1 MYARIALGNV
11 RRSIKDFGIY
21 FLTLVL
27 GVAVYYAFNS
37 VTQQSAVLSLSTDM
51 RTLVRELG
59 MVIGGVSVFVAVLLA
74 FLVLFGNRFLIRR
87 RKREFAIYLTLGMD
101 RRHVAGIVAMES
113 LVVGAGALV
122 VGLAVGV
129 LLSQALLYA
138 TAHLFNTHVRGFGL
152 MFSSHACVYTVM
164 SFAII
169 FIVVG
174 ALNVLEVSRFKLIDL
189 MNADRKGEK
198 SLVRNLPLSVALF
211 VVSLVLIGVA
221 YHVLRVN
228 GMYAVDWR
236 FNLATALVSVGTFL
250 LFFSVSGFLLRLGQ
264 SARGFYLRGLNMF
277 TLRQLS
283 SRVNSAWVSISIVC
297 AALFLAITSTCGGF
311 AIVSSINQSVSA
323 ITHYDVSVAM
333 YSTAAKDDSSSSAV
347 AQGTPGAVG
356 TESGSRKEELLKASI
371 PDWDS
376 LVASSARIDVYQD
389 PSMRLNLKALR
400 GDTGVELPDSFEKY
414 TNGLDQV
421 PIYVVTLSQYNA
433 TLALR
438 GEKPVALKAGDALVI
453 TDMSNMAGFWQR
465 VALKRGS
472 FDFLGTTMRLRA
484 RRTTME
490 LHDSVNTSMGTI
502 VVPDDVFESKRTE
515 LEPLTSYLN
524 VKARDSRA
532 EARLYKE
539 VVKAHQPGLLY
550 AAESKSSAKEEVV
563 GLTAVIGYLAL
574 YIGFVLFVSCAAI
587 LAIQQLSDVAESAPR
602 YRVLFDL
609 GAERSM
615 VNHAILMQIAIYFL
629 FPLVVALAH
638 SYVVLGVLGNV
649 IKSLGVF
656 DFLRPLGVT
665 MAIVLVLYGGY
676 FLLTYG
682 MARGVIGEKV
692 RRRE

>member
-37 VTQQSAVLSLSTDM
+37 VTQQSAVLRLSTDM

-101 RRHVAGIVAMES
+101 RRHVSGIVAMES
-113 LVVGAGALV
+113 LAVGAGALV

-138 TAHLFNTHVRGFGL
+138 TARLFNTHVTGFGL
-152 MFSSHACVYTVM
+152 MFSGQACVYTVM

-169 FIVVG
+169 FLVVG
-174 ALNVLEVSRFKLIDL
+174 ALNVLEVSRFRLIDL

-211 VVSLVLIGVA
+211 VVSLALIGVA
-221 YHVLRVN
+221 YHELRVN
-228 GMYAVDWR
+228 GMYAIDWR

-277 TLRQLS
+277 ALRQLS

-323 ITHYDVSVAM
+323 ITHYDVSIAM
-333 YSTAAKDDSSSSAV
+333 YSTAQTSHASNAGDV
-347 AQGTPGAVG
+347 
-356 TESGSRKEELLKASI
+356 SGSGKEALLKASV

-376 LVASSARIDVYQD
+376 LVADSARIDLYQD
-389 PSMRLNLKALR
+389 PSMRLNLKMLR
-400 GDTGVELPDSFEKY
+400 GDTGVELPDSFAKY
-414 TNGLDQV
+414 TNGLDKV
-421 PIYVVTLSQYNA
+421 PIYVVSLSQYNA

-438 GEKPVALKAGDALVI
+438 GDKPATLKANEALVT
-453 TDMSNMAGFWQR
+453 TDMNNMVSFWQR
-465 VALKRGS
+465 VALKREG
-472 FDFLGTTMRLRA
+472 FDFLGTAMRLRA
-484 RRTTME
+484 RSTTME
-490 LHDSVNTSMGTI
+490 YQNSVNTSVGTI
-502 VVPDDVFESKRTE
+502 VVPDAALESKRAQ
-515 LEPLTSYLN
+515 LEPLSSLLN
-524 VKARDSRA
+524 VKAADSRA

-539 VVKAHQPGLLY
+539 VVKAHQPGLLF
-550 AAESKSSAKEEVV
+550 AAGSKSTAKEEVV
-563 GLTAVIGYLAL
+563 GLTAIVGYLAL

-615 VNHAILMQIAIYFL
+615 VNHAILAQIATYFL

-638 SYVVLGVLGNV
+638 SYVALGVLGGV
-649 IKSLGVF
+649 IKSLGVL

-682 MARGVIGEKV
+682 MARGVIGEKA

>member
-11 RRSIKDFGIY
+11 RRSIRDFGIY

-37 VTQQSAVLSLSTDM
+37 VTQQSAVLRLSTDM

-101 RRHVAGIVAMES
+101 RRHVSGIVAMES
-113 LVVGAGALV
+113 LAVGAGALV

-138 TAHLFNTHVRGFGL
+138 TARLFNTHVTGFGL
-152 MFSSHACVYTVM
+152 MFSGQACVYTVM

-169 FIVVG
+169 FLVVG
-174 ALNVLEVSRFKLIDL
+174 ALNVLEVSRFRLIDL

-211 VVSLVLIGVA
+211 VVSLALIGVA
-221 YHVLRVN
+221 YHELRVN
-228 GMYAVDWR
+228 GMYAIDWR

-264 SARGFYLRGLNMF
+264 SVRGFYLRGLNMF
-277 TLRQLS
+277 ALRQLS

-333 YSTAAKDDSSSSAV
+333 YSTAQTSHASNAGDV
-347 AQGTPGAVG
+347 
-356 TESGSRKEELLKASI
+356 SGSGKEALLKASV

-376 LVASSARIDVYQD
+376 LVADSARIDLYQD
-389 PSMRLNLKALR
+389 PSMRLNLKMLR
-400 GDTGVELPDSFEKY
+400 GDTGVELPDSFAKY
-414 TNGLDQV
+414 TNGLDKV
-421 PIYVVTLSQYNA
+421 PIYVVSLSQYNA

-438 GEKPVALKAGDALVI
+438 GDKPATLKANEALVT
-453 TDMSNMAGFWQR
+453 TDMNNMVSFWQR
-465 VALKRGS
+465 VALKRES
-472 FDFLGTTMRLRA
+472 FDFLGTAMRLRA
-484 RRTTME
+484 RSTTME
-490 LHDSVNTSMGTI
+490 YQNSVNTSVGTI
-502 VVPDDVFESKRTE
+502 VVPDTALESKRAQ
-515 LEPLTSYLN
+515 LEPLSSLLN
-524 VKARDSRA
+524 VKTADSRA

-539 VVKAHQPGLLY
+539 VVKAHQPGLLF
-550 AAESKSSAKEEVV
+550 AAGSKSTAKEEVV
-563 GLTAVIGYLAL
+563 GLTAIVGYLAL

-615 VNHAILMQIAIYFL
+615 VNHAILAQIATYFL

-638 SYVVLGVLGNV
+638 SYAALGVLGGV
-649 IKSLGVF
+649 IKSLGVL

-682 MARGVIGEKV
+682 MARGVIGEKA

>member
-11 RRSIKDFGIY
+11 RRSIRDFGIY

-37 VTQQSAVLSLSTDM
+37 VTQQSAVLRLSTDM

-101 RRHVAGIVAMES
+101 RRHVSGIVAMES
-113 LVVGAGALV
+113 LAVGAGALV

-138 TAHLFNTHVRGFGL
+138 TARLFNTHVTGFGL
-152 MFSSHACVYTVM
+152 MFSGQACVYTVM

-169 FIVVG
+169 FLVVG
-174 ALNVLEVSRFKLIDL
+174 ALNVLEVSRFRLIDL

-211 VVSLVLIGVA
+211 VVSLALIGVA
-221 YHVLRVN
+221 YHELRVN
-228 GMYAVDWR
+228 GMYAIDWR

-277 TLRQLS
+277 ALRQLS

-323 ITHYDVSVAM
+323 ITHYDVSIAM
-333 YSTAAKDDSSSSAV
+333 YSTAQTSHASDADDV
-347 AQGTPGAVG
+347 
-356 TESGSRKEELLKASI
+356 SGSGKEALLKASI

-376 LVASSARIDVYQD
+376 LVADSARIDLYQD

-400 GDTGVELPDSFEKY
+400 GDTGVALPDSFAKY
-414 TNGLDQV
+414 TNGLDKV
-421 PIYVVTLSQYNA
+421 PIYVVSLSQYNA
-433 TLALR
+433 ILALR
-438 GEKPVALKAGDALVI
+438 GDKPATLKANEALVT
-453 TDMSNMAGFWQR
+453 TDMNNMVSFWQR
-465 VALKRGS
+465 VALKREG
-472 FDFLGTTMRLRA
+472 FDFLGTAMRLRA
-484 RRTTME
+484 RSTTME
-490 LHDSVNTSMGTI
+490 YQNSVNTSVGTI
-502 VVPDDVFESKRTE
+502 VVPDAALESKRAQ
-515 LEPLTSYLN
+515 LEPLSSLLN
-524 VKARDSRA
+524 VKAADSRA

-539 VVKAHQPGLLY
+539 VVKAHQPGLLF
-550 AAESKSSAKEEVV
+550 AAGSKSTAKEEVV
-563 GLTAVIGYLAL
+563 GLTAIVGYLAL

-615 VNHAILMQIAIYFL
+615 VNHAILAQIATYFL

-638 SYVVLGVLGNV
+638 SYVALGVLGGV
-649 IKSLGVF
+649 IKSLGVL

-682 MARGVIGEKV
+682 MARGVIGEKA

>member
-11 RRSIKDFGIY
+11 RRSIRDFGIY

-37 VTQQSAVLSLSTDM
+37 VTQQSAVLRLSGNM
-51 RTLVRELG
+51 RTLVQELG
-59 MVIGGVSVFVAVLLA
+59 TIIRGVSIFVAVLLA

-101 RRHVAGIVAMES
+101 RRHVSGIVAMES
-113 LVVGAGALV
+113 LAVGAGALV

-138 TAHLFNTHVRGFGL
+138 TARLFNTHVTGFGL
-152 MFSSHACVYTVM
+152 MFSGQACAYTVM

-169 FIVVG
+169 FLVVG
-174 ALNVLEVSRFKLIDL
+174 ALNVLEVSRFRLIDL

-211 VVSLVLIGVA
+211 VVSLALIGVA
-221 YHVLRVN
+221 YHELRVN
-228 GMYAVDWR
+228 GMYAIDWR

-277 TLRQLS
+277 ALRQLS

-333 YSTAAKDDSSSSAV
+333 YSTAQTSHASNADDV
-347 AQGTPGAVG
+347 
-356 TESGSRKEELLKASI
+356 SGSGKEALLKASV

-376 LVASSARIDVYQD
+376 LVADSARIDLYQD
-389 PSMRLNLKALR
+389 PSMRLNLKTLR
-400 GDTGVELPDSFEKY
+400 GDTGVELPDSFAKY
-414 TNGLDQV
+414 TNGLDKV
-421 PIYVVTLSQYNA
+421 PIYVVSLSQYNA

-438 GEKPVALKAGDALVI
+438 GDKPATLKANEALVT
-453 TDMSNMAGFWQR
+453 TDMNNMVSFWQR
-465 VALKRGS
+465 VALKREG
-472 FDFLGTTMRLRA
+472 FDFLGTAMRLRA
-484 RRTTME
+484 RSTTME
-490 LHDSVNTSMGTI
+490 YQNSVNTSVGTI
-502 VVPDDVFESKRTE
+502 VVPDAALESKCAQ
-515 LEPLTSYLN
+515 LEPLSSLLN
-524 VKARDSRA
+524 VKAKDSRA

-539 VVKAHQPGLLY
+539 VVKAHQPGLLF
-550 AAESKSSAKEEVV
+550 AAESKSTAKEEVV
-563 GLTAVIGYLAL
+563 GLTAIVGYLAL

-615 VNHAILMQIAIYFL
+615 VNHAILAQIATYFL

-638 SYVVLGVLGNV
+638 SYVALGVLGGV
-649 IKSLGVF
+649 IKSLGVL

-682 MARGVIGEKV
+682 MARGVLGEKA

>member
-11 RRSIKDFGIY
+11 RRSIRDFGIY

-37 VTQQSAVLSLSTDM
+37 VTQQSAVLRLSGNM
-51 RTLVRELG
+51 RTLVQELG
-59 MVIGGVSVFVAVLLA
+59 TIIRGVSIFVAVLLA

-101 RRHVAGIVAMES
+101 RRHVSGIVAMES
-113 LVVGAGALV
+113 LAVGAGALV

-138 TAHLFNTHVRGFGL
+138 TARLFNTHVTGFGL
-152 MFSSHACVYTVM
+152 MFSGQACAYTVM

-169 FIVVG
+169 FLVVG
-174 ALNVLEVSRFKLIDL
+174 ALNVLEVSRFRLIDL

-198 SLVRNLPLSVALF
+198 SFVRNLPLSVALF
-211 VVSLVLIGVA
+211 VVSLALIGVA
-221 YHVLRVN
+221 YHELRVN
-228 GMYAVDWR
+228 GMYAIDWR

-277 TLRQLS
+277 ALRQLS

-333 YSTAAKDDSSSSAV
+333 YSTAQTSHASDADDV
-347 AQGTPGAVG
+347 
-356 TESGSRKEELLKASI
+356 SGSGKEALLKASV

-376 LVASSARIDVYQD
+376 LVADSARIDLYQD
-389 PSMRLNLKALR
+389 PSMRLNLKTLR
-400 GDTGVELPDSFEKY
+400 GDTGVELPDSFAKY
-414 TNGLDQV
+414 TNGLDKV
-421 PIYVVTLSQYNA
+421 PIYVVSLSQYNA

-438 GEKPVALKAGDALVI
+438 GDKPATLKANEALVT
-453 TDMSNMAGFWQR
+453 TDMNNMVSFWQR

-472 FDFLGTTMRLRA
+472 FDFLGTAMRLRA
-484 RRTTME
+484 RSTTME
-490 LHDSVNTSMGTI
+490 YQNSVNTSVGTI
-502 VVPDDVFESKRTE
+502 VVPDAALESKRAQ
-515 LEPLTSYLN
+515 LEPLSSLLN
-524 VKARDSRA
+524 VKAKDSRA

-539 VVKAHQPGLLY
+539 VVKAHQPGLLF
-550 AAESKSSAKEEVV
+550 AAESKSAAKEEVV
-563 GLTAVIGYLAL
+563 GLTAIVGYLAL

-615 VNHAILMQIAIYFL
+615 VNHAILAQIATYFL

-638 SYVVLGVLGNV
+638 SYVALGVLGGV
-649 IKSLGVF
+649 IKSLGVL

-682 MARGVIGEKV
+682 MARGVIGEKA

>member
-11 RRSIKDFGIY
+11 RRSIRDFGIY

-37 VTQQSAVLSLSTDM
+37 VTQQSAVLRLSGNM
-51 RTLVRELG
+51 RTLVQELG
-59 MVIGGVSVFVAVLLA
+59 TIIRGVSIFVAVLLA

-101 RRHVAGIVAMES
+101 RRHVSGIVAMES
-113 LVVGAGALV
+113 LAVGAGALV
-122 VGLAVGV
+122 VGLA
-129 LLSQALLYA
+129 
-138 TAHLFNTHVRGFGL
+138 HVTGFGL
-152 MFSSHACVYTVM
+152 MFSGQACAYTVM

-169 FIVVG
+169 FLVVG
-174 ALNVLEVSRFKLIDL
+174 ALNVLEVSRFRLIDL

-211 VVSLVLIGVA
+211 VVSLALIGVA
-221 YHVLRVN
+221 YHELRVN
-228 GMYAVDWR
+228 GMYAIDWR

-277 TLRQLS
+277 ALRQLS

-323 ITHYDVSVAM
+323 ITHYDVSIAM
-333 YSTAAKDDSSSSAV
+333 YSTAQTSHASDADDV
-347 AQGTPGAVG
+347 
-356 TESGSRKEELLKASI
+356 SGSGKEALLKASI

-376 LVASSARIDVYQD
+376 LVADSARIDLYQD

-400 GDTGVELPDSFEKY
+400 GDTGVALPDSFAKY
-414 TNGLDQV
+414 TNGLDKV
-421 PIYVVTLSQYNA
+421 PIYVVSLSQYNA

-438 GEKPVALKAGDALVI
+438 GDKPATLKANEALVT
-453 TDMSNMAGFWQR
+453 TDMNNMVSFWQR
-465 VALKRGS
+465 VALKREG
-472 FDFLGTTMRLRA
+472 FDFLGTAMRLRA
-484 RRTTME
+484 RSTTME
-490 LHDSVNTSMGTI
+490 YQNSVNTSVGTI
-502 VVPDDVFESKRTE
+502 VVPDAALESKRAQ
-515 LEPLTSYLN
+515 LKPRSSLLN
-524 VKARDSRA
+524 VKAKDSRA

-539 VVKAHQPGLLY
+539 VVKAHQPGLLF
-550 AAESKSSAKEEVV
+550 AAGSKSTAKEEVV
-563 GLTAVIGYLAL
+563 GLTAIVGYLAL

-615 VNHAILMQIAIYFL
+615 VNHAILAQIATYFL

-638 SYVVLGVLGNV
+638 SYVALGVLGGV
-649 IKSLGVF
+649 IKSLGVL

-682 MARGVIGEKV
+682 MARGVIGEKA

>member
-11 RRSIKDFGIY
+11 RRSIRDFGIY

-37 VTQQSAVLSLSTDM
+37 VTQQSAVLKLSGNM
-51 RTLVRELG
+51 RTLVQELG
-59 MVIGGVSVFVAVLLA
+59 TIIGGVSVFVAVLLA

-101 RRHVAGIVAMES
+101 RRHVSGIVAMES

-138 TAHLFNTHVRGFGL
+138 TARLFNTHVTGFGL
-152 MFSSHACVYTVM
+152 MFSGQACAYTVL
-164 SFAII
+164 SFAVI
-169 FIVVG
+169 FLVVG
-174 ALNVLEVSRFKLIDL
+174 ALNVLEVSRFRLIDL

-221 YHVLRVN
+221 YHELRVN
-228 GMYAVDWR
+228 GMYAIDWR
-236 FNLATALVSVGTFL
+236 FHLATALVSVGTFL

-333 YSTAAKDDSSSSAV
+333 YSTAAKDASSSA
-347 AQGTPGAVG
+347 AAITDGSGM
-356 TESGSRKEELLKASI
+356 ESLLKASI

-376 LVASSARIDVYQD
+376 LVADSARIDLYQD

-400 GDTGVELPDSFEKY
+400 GDTGVALPDSFAKY
-414 TNGLDQV
+414 TNGLDKV
-421 PIYVVTLSQYNA
+421 PIYVVSLSQYNA
-433 TLALR
+433 ILALR
-438 GEKPVALKAGDALVI
+438 GDKPATLKANEALVT
-453 TDMSNMAGFWQR
+453 TDMNNMVGFWQR
-465 VALKRGS
+465 VALKRES
-472 FDFLGTTMRLRA
+472 FDFLGTAMRLRA
-484 RRTTME
+484 RSTTME
-490 LHDSVNTSMGTI
+490 YQNSVNTSVGTI
-502 VVPDDVFESKRTE
+502 VVPDAALESKRAQ
-515 LEPLTSYLN
+515 LEPLSSLLN
-524 VKARDSRA
+524 VKAADSRA

-539 VVKAHQPGLLY
+539 VVKAHQPGLLF
-550 AAESKSSAKEEVV
+550 AAGSKSTAKEEVV
-563 GLTAVIGYLAL
+563 GLTAIVGYLAL

-615 VNHAILMQIAIYFL
+615 VNHAILAQIATYFL

-638 SYVVLGVLGNV
+638 SYVALGVLGGV
-649 IKSLGVF
+649 IKSLGVL

-692 RRRE
+692 QRRE

>member
-37 VTQQSAVLSLSTDM
+37 VTQQSAVLRLSTDM

-101 RRHVAGIVAMES
+101 RRHVSGIVAMES
-113 LVVGAGALV
+113 LAVGAGALV

-138 TAHLFNTHVRGFGL
+138 TARLFNTHVTGFGL
-152 MFSSHACVYTVM
+152 MFSGQACAYTVM

-169 FIVVG
+169 FLVVG
-174 ALNVLEVSRFKLIDL
+174 ALNVLEVSRFRLIDL

-211 VVSLVLIGVA
+211 VVSLALIGVA
-221 YHVLRVN
+221 YHELRVN
-228 GMYAVDWR
+228 GMYAIDWR

-277 TLRQLS
+277 ALRQLS

-323 ITHYDVSVAM
+323 ITHYDVSIAM
-333 YSTAAKDDSSSSAV
+333 YSTAQTSHASDADDV
-347 AQGTPGAVG
+347 
-356 TESGSRKEELLKASI
+356 SGSGKEALLKASV

-376 LVASSARIDVYQD
+376 LVADSARIDLYQD

-400 GDTGVELPDSFEKY
+400 GDTGVALPDSFAKY
-414 TNGLDQV
+414 TNGLDKV
-421 PIYVVTLSQYNA
+421 PIYVVSLSQYNA
-433 TLALR
+433 ILALR
-438 GEKPVALKAGDALVI
+438 GDKPATLKANEALVT
-453 TDMSNMAGFWQR
+453 TDMNNMVSFWQR
-465 VALKRGS
+465 VALKREG
-472 FDFLGTTMRLRA
+472 FDFLGTAMRLRA
-484 RRTTME
+484 RSTTME
-490 LHDSVNTSMGTI
+490 YQNSVNTSVGTI
-502 VVPDDVFESKRTE
+502 VVPDAALESKRAQ
-515 LEPLTSYLN
+515 LEPLSSLLN
-524 VKARDSRA
+524 VKAADSRA

-539 VVKAHQPGLLY
+539 VVKAHQPGLLF
-550 AAESKSSAKEEVV
+550 AAGSKSTAKEEVV
-563 GLTAVIGYLAL
+563 GLTAIVGYLAL

-615 VNHAILMQIAIYFL
+615 VNHAILAQIATYFL

-638 SYVVLGVLGNV
+638 SYVALGVLGGV
-649 IKSLGVF
+649 IKSLGVL

-682 MARGVIGEKV
+682 MARGVIGEKA

>member
-11 RRSIKDFGIY
+11 RRSIRDFGIY

-37 VTQQSAVLSLSTDM
+37 VTQQSAVLRLSGNM
-51 RTLVRELG
+51 RTLVQELG
-59 MVIGGVSVFVAVLLA
+59 TIIRGVSIFVAVLLA

-101 RRHVAGIVAMES
+101 RRHVSGIVAMES
-113 LVVGAGALV
+113 LAVGAGALV

-138 TAHLFNTHVRGFGL
+138 TARLFNTHVTGFGL
-152 MFSSHACVYTVM
+152 MFSGQACVYTVM

-169 FIVVG
+169 FLVVG
-174 ALNVLEVSRFKLIDL
+174 ALNVLEVSRFRLIDL

-211 VVSLVLIGVA
+211 VVSLALIGVA
-221 YHVLRVN
+221 YHELRVN
-228 GMYAVDWR
+228 GMYAIDWR

-277 TLRQLS
+277 ALRQLS

-323 ITHYDVSVAM
+323 ITHYDVSIAM
-333 YSTAAKDDSSSSAV
+333 YSTAQTSHASDADDV
-347 AQGTPGAVG
+347 
-356 TESGSRKEELLKASI
+356 SGSGKEALLKASI

-376 LVASSARIDVYQD
+376 LVADSARIDLYQD

-400 GDTGVELPDSFEKY
+400 GDTGVALPDSFAKY
-414 TNGLDQV
+414 TNGLDKV
-421 PIYVVTLSQYNA
+421 PIYVVSLSQYNA
-433 TLALR
+433 ILALR
-438 GEKPVALKAGDALVI
+438 GDKPATLKANEALVT
-453 TDMSNMAGFWQR
+453 TDMNNMVSFWQR

-472 FDFLGTTMRLRA
+472 FDFLGTAMRLRA
-484 RRTTME
+484 RSTTME
-490 LHDSVNTSMGTI
+490 YQNSVNTSVGTI
-502 VVPDDVFESKRTE
+502 VVPDAALESKRAQ
-515 LEPLTSYLN
+515 LEPLSSLLN
-524 VKARDSRA
+524 VKAADSRA

-539 VVKAHQPGLLY
+539 VVKAHQPGLLF
-550 AAESKSSAKEEVV
+550 AAGSKSTAKEEVV
-563 GLTAVIGYLAL
+563 GLTAIVGYLAL

-615 VNHAILMQIAIYFL
+615 VNHAILAQIATYFL

-638 SYVVLGVLGNV
+638 SYVALGVLGGV
-649 IKSLGVF
+649 IKSLGVL

-682 MARGVIGEKV
+682 MARGVIGEKA

>member
-11 RRSIKDFGIY
+11 RRSIRDFGIY

-37 VTQQSAVLSLSTDM
+37 VTQQSAVLKLSGNM
-51 RTLVRELG
+51 RTLVQELG
-59 MVIGGVSVFVAVLLA
+59 TIIRGVSIFVAVLLA

-101 RRHVAGIVAMES
+101 RRHVSGIVAMES
-113 LVVGAGALV
+113 LAVGAGALV

-138 TAHLFNTHVRGFGL
+138 TARLFNTHVTGFGL
-152 MFSSHACVYTVM
+152 MFSGQACAYTVM

-169 FIVVG
+169 FLVVG
-174 ALNVLEVSRFKLIDL
+174 ALNVLEVSRFRLIDL

-211 VVSLVLIGVA
+211 VVSLALIGVA
-221 YHVLRVN
+221 YHELRVN
-228 GMYAVDWR
+228 GMYAIDWR

-277 TLRQLS
+277 ALRQLS

-323 ITHYDVSVAM
+323 ITHYDVSIAM
-333 YSTAAKDDSSSSAV
+333 YSTAQTSHASDADDV
-347 AQGTPGAVG
+347 
-356 TESGSRKEELLKASI
+356 SGSGKEALLKASI

-376 LVASSARIDVYQD
+376 LVADSARIDLYQD

-400 GDTGVELPDSFEKY
+400 GDTGVELPDSFAKY
-414 TNGLDQV
+414 TNGLDKV
-421 PIYVVTLSQYNA
+421 PIYVVSLSQYNA

-438 GEKPVALKAGDALVI
+438 GDKPATLKANEALVT
-453 TDMSNMAGFWQR
+453 TDMNNMVSFWQR
-465 VALKRGS
+465 VALKREG
-472 FDFLGTTMRLRA
+472 FDFLGTAMRLRA
-484 RRTTME
+484 RSTTME
-490 LHDSVNTSMGTI
+490 YQNSVNTSVGTI
-502 VVPDDVFESKRTE
+502 VVPDAALESKRAQ
-515 LEPLTSYLN
+515 LEPLSSLLN
-524 VKARDSRA
+524 VKAADSRA

-539 VVKAHQPGLLY
+539 VVKAHQPGLLF
-550 AAESKSSAKEEVV
+550 AAGSKSTAKEEVV
-563 GLTAVIGYLAL
+563 GLTAIVGYLAL

-615 VNHAILMQIAIYFL
+615 VNHAILAQIATYFL

-638 SYVVLGVLGNV
+638 SYVALGVLGGV
-649 IKSLGVF
+649 IKSLGVL

-692 RRRE
+692 QRRE

>member
-11 RRSIKDFGIY
+11 RRSIRDFGIY

-37 VTQQSAVLSLSTDM
+37 VTQQSAVLRLSTDM

-101 RRHVAGIVAMES
+101 RRHVSGIVAMES
-113 LVVGAGALV
+113 LAVGAGALV

-138 TAHLFNTHVRGFGL
+138 TARLFNTHVTGFGL
-152 MFSSHACVYTVM
+152 MFSGQACVYTVM

-169 FIVVG
+169 FLVVG
-174 ALNVLEVSRFKLIDL
+174 ALNVLEVSRFRLIDL

-211 VVSLVLIGVA
+211 VVSLALIGVA
-221 YHVLRVN
+221 YHELRVN
-228 GMYAVDWR
+228 GMYAIDWR

-264 SARGFYLRGLNMF
+264 SVRGFYLRGLNMF
-277 TLRQLS
+277 ALRQLS

-323 ITHYDVSVAM
+323 ITHYDVSIAM
-333 YSTAAKDDSSSSAV
+333 YSTAQTSHASDADDV
-347 AQGTPGAVG
+347 
-356 TESGSRKEELLKASI
+356 SGSGKEALLKASI

-376 LVASSARIDVYQD
+376 LVADSARIDLYQD

-400 GDTGVELPDSFEKY
+400 GDTGVALPDSFAKY
-414 TNGLDQV
+414 TNGLDKV
-421 PIYVVTLSQYNA
+421 PIYVVSLSQYNA
-433 TLALR
+433 ILALR
-438 GEKPVALKAGDALVI
+438 GDKPATLKANEALVT
-453 TDMSNMAGFWQR
+453 TDMNNMVSFWQR
-465 VALKRGS
+465 VALKREG
-472 FDFLGTTMRLRA
+472 FDFLGTAMRLRA
-484 RRTTME
+484 RSTTME
-490 LHDSVNTSMGTI
+490 YQNSVNTSVGTI
-502 VVPDDVFESKRTE
+502 VVPDAALESKRAQ
-515 LEPLTSYLN
+515 LEPLSSLLN
-524 VKARDSRA
+524 VKAADSRA

-539 VVKAHQPGLLY
+539 VVKAHQPGLLF
-550 AAESKSSAKEEVV
+550 AAGSKSTAKEEVV
-563 GLTAVIGYLAL
+563 GLTAIVGYLAL

-615 VNHAILMQIAIYFL
+615 VNHAILAQIATYFL

-638 SYVVLGVLGNV
+638 SYAALGVLGGV
-649 IKSLGVF
+649 IKSLGVL

-682 MARGVIGEKV
+682 MARGVIGEKA

>member
-11 RRSIKDFGIY
+11 RRSIRDFGIY

-37 VTQQSAVLSLSTDM
+37 VTQQSAVLRLSGNM
-51 RTLVRELG
+51 RTLVQELG
-59 MVIGGVSVFVAVLLA
+59 TIIRGVSIFVAVLLA

-101 RRHVAGIVAMES
+101 RRHVSGIVAMES
-113 LVVGAGALV
+113 LAVGAGALV

-138 TAHLFNTHVRGFGL
+138 TARLFNTHVTGFGL
-152 MFSSHACVYTVM
+152 MFSGQACAYTVM

-169 FIVVG
+169 FLVVG
-174 ALNVLEVSRFKLIDL
+174 ALNVLEVSRFRLIDL

-211 VVSLVLIGVA
+211 VVSLALIGVA
-221 YHVLRVN
+221 YHELRVN
-228 GMYAVDWR
+228 GMYAIDWR

-277 TLRQLS
+277 ALRQLS

-333 YSTAAKDDSSSSAV
+333 YSTAQTSYASDADDV
-347 AQGTPGAVG
+347 
-356 TESGSRKEELLKASI
+356 SGSGKEALLKASV
-371 PDWDS
+371 PDWNS
-376 LVASSARIDVYQD
+376 LVADSARIDLYQD
-389 PSMRLNLKALR
+389 PSMRLNLKTLR
-400 GDTGVELPDSFEKY
+400 GDTGVELPDSFAKY
-414 TNGLDQV
+414 TNGLDKV
-421 PIYVVTLSQYNA
+421 PIYVVSLSQYNA

-438 GEKPVALKAGDALVI
+438 GDKPATLKANEALVT
-453 TDMSNMAGFWQR
+453 TDMNNMVSFWQR
-465 VALKRGS
+465 VALKRES
-472 FDFLGTTMRLRA
+472 FDFLGTAMRLRA
-484 RRTTME
+484 RSTTME
-490 LHDSVNTSMGTI
+490 YQNSVNTSVGTI
-502 VVPDDVFESKRTE
+502 VVPDTALESKRAQ
-515 LEPLTSYLN
+515 LEPLSSLLN
-524 VKARDSRA
+524 VKTADSRA

-539 VVKAHQPGLLY
+539 VVKAHQPGLLF
-550 AAESKSSAKEEVV
+550 AAESKSTAKEEVV
-563 GLTAVIGYLAL
+563 GLTAIVGYLAL

-615 VNHAILMQIAIYFL
+615 VNHAILAQIATYFL

-638 SYVVLGVLGNV
+638 SYVALGVLGGV
-649 IKSLGVF
+649 IKSLGVL

-682 MARGVIGEKV
+682 MARGVIGEKA

>member
-11 RRSIKDFGIY
+11 RRSIRDFGIY

-37 VTQQSAVLSLSTDM
+37 VTQQSAVLRLSGNM
-51 RTLVRELG
+51 RTLVQELG
-59 MVIGGVSVFVAVLLA
+59 TIIRGVSIFVAVLLA

-101 RRHVAGIVAMES
+101 RRHVSGIVAMES
-113 LVVGAGALV
+113 LAVGAGALV

-138 TAHLFNTHVRGFGL
+138 TARLFNTHVTGFGL
-152 MFSSHACVYTVM
+152 MFSGQACAYTVM

-169 FIVVG
+169 FLVVG
-174 ALNVLEVSRFKLIDL
+174 ALNVLEVSRFRLIDL

-211 VVSLVLIGVA
+211 VVSLALIGVA
-221 YHVLRVN
+221 YHELRVN
-228 GMYAVDWR
+228 GMYAIDWR

-277 TLRQLS
+277 ALRQLS

-323 ITHYDVSVAM
+323 ITHYDVSIAM
-333 YSTAAKDDSSSSAV
+333 YSTAQTSHASDADDV
-347 AQGTPGAVG
+347 
-356 TESGSRKEELLKASI
+356 SGSGKEALLKASI

-376 LVASSARIDVYQD
+376 LVADSARIDLYQD

-400 GDTGVELPDSFEKY
+400 GDTGVELPDSFAKY
-414 TNGLDQV
+414 TNGLDKV
-421 PIYVVTLSQYNA
+421 PIYVVSLSQYNA
-433 TLALR
+433 ILALR
-438 GEKPVALKAGDALVI
+438 GDKPATLKANEALVT
-453 TDMSNMAGFWQR
+453 TDMNNMVSFWQR
-465 VALKRGS
+465 VALKREG
-472 FDFLGTTMRLRA
+472 FDFLGTAMRLRA
-484 RRTTME
+484 RSTTME
-490 LHDSVNTSMGTI
+490 YQNSVNTSVGTI
-502 VVPDDVFESKRTE
+502 VVPDAALESKRAQ
-515 LEPLTSYLN
+515 LEPLSSLLN
-524 VKARDSRA
+524 VKAADSRA

-539 VVKAHQPGLLY
+539 VVKAHQPGLLF
-550 AAESKSSAKEEVV
+550 AAGSKSTAKEEVV
-563 GLTAVIGYLAL
+563 GLTAIVGYLAL

-615 VNHAILMQIAIYFL
+615 VNHAILAQIATYFL

-638 SYVVLGVLGNV
+638 SYVALGVLGGV
-649 IKSLGVF
+649 IKSLGVL

-682 MARGVIGEKV
+682 MARGVIGEKA

>member
-11 RRSIKDFGIY
+11 RRSIRDFGIY

-37 VTQQSAVLSLSTDM
+37 VTQQSAVLRLSGNM
-51 RTLVRELG
+51 RTLVQELG
-59 MVIGGVSVFVAVLLA
+59 TIIRGVSIFVAVLLA

-101 RRHVAGIVAMES
+101 RRHVSGIVAMES
-113 LVVGAGALV
+113 LAVGAGALV

-138 TAHLFNTHVRGFGL
+138 TARLFNTHVTGFGL
-152 MFSSHACVYTVM
+152 MFSGQACVYTVM

-169 FIVVG
+169 FLVVG
-174 ALNVLEVSRFKLIDL
+174 ALNVLEVSRFRLIDL

-211 VVSLVLIGVA
+211 VVSLALIGVA
-221 YHVLRVN
+221 YHELRVN
-228 GMYAVDWR
+228 GMYAIDWR

-277 TLRQLS
+277 ALRQLS

-333 YSTAAKDDSSSSAV
+333 YSTAQTSHASNAGDV
-347 AQGTPGAVG
+347 
-356 TESGSRKEELLKASI
+356 SGSGKEALLKASV

-376 LVASSARIDVYQD
+376 LVADSARIDLYQD

-400 GDTGVELPDSFEKY
+400 GDTGVALPDSFAKY
-414 TNGLDQV
+414 TNGLDKV
-421 PIYVVTLSQYNA
+421 PIYVVSLSQYNA

-438 GEKPVALKAGDALVI
+438 GDKPATLKANEALVT
-453 TDMSNMAGFWQR
+453 TDMNNMVSFWQR
-465 VALKRGS
+465 VALKRES
-472 FDFLGTTMRLRA
+472 FDFLGTAMRLRA
-484 RRTTME
+484 RSTTME
-490 LHDSVNTSMGTI
+490 YQNSVNTSVGTI
-502 VVPDDVFESKRTE
+502 VVPDTALESKRAQ
-515 LEPLTSYLN
+515 LEPLSSLLN
-524 VKARDSRA
+524 VKTADSRA

-539 VVKAHQPGLLY
+539 VVKAHQPGLLF
-550 AAESKSSAKEEVV
+550 AAGSKSTAKEEVV
-563 GLTAVIGYLAL
+563 GLTAIVGYLAL

-615 VNHAILMQIAIYFL
+615 VNHAILAQIATYFL

-638 SYVVLGVLGNV
+638 SYVALGVLGGV
-649 IKSLGVF
+649 IKSLGVL

-682 MARGVIGEKV
+682 MARGVIGEKA

>member
-11 RRSIKDFGIY
+11 RRSIRDFGIY

-37 VTQQSAVLSLSTDM
+37 VTQQSAVLKLSGNM
-51 RTLVRELG
+51 RTLVQELG
-59 MVIGGVSVFVAVLLA
+59 TIIRGVSIFVAVLLA

-101 RRHVAGIVAMES
+101 RRHVSGIVAMES
-113 LVVGAGALV
+113 LAVGAGALV

-138 TAHLFNTHVRGFGL
+138 TARLFNTHVTGFGL
-152 MFSSHACVYTVM
+152 MFSGQACAYTVM

-169 FIVVG
+169 FLVVG
-174 ALNVLEVSRFKLIDL
+174 ALNVLEVSRFRLIDL

-211 VVSLVLIGVA
+211 VVSLALIGVA
-221 YHVLRVN
+221 YHELRVN
-228 GMYAVDWR
+228 GMYAIDWR

-277 TLRQLS
+277 ALRQLS

-323 ITHYDVSVAM
+323 ITHYDVSIAM
-333 YSTAAKDDSSSSAV
+333 YSTAQTSHASDADDV
-347 AQGTPGAVG
+347 
-356 TESGSRKEELLKASI
+356 SGSGKEALLKASI

-376 LVASSARIDVYQD
+376 LVADSARIDLYQD

-400 GDTGVELPDSFEKY
+400 GDTGVALPDSFAKY
-414 TNGLDQV
+414 TNGLDKV
-421 PIYVVTLSQYNA
+421 PIYVVSLSQYNA
-433 TLALR
+433 ILALR
-438 GEKPVALKAGDALVI
+438 GDKPATLKANEALVT
-453 TDMSNMAGFWQR
+453 TDMNNMVSFWQR
-465 VALKRGS
+465 VALKREG
-472 FDFLGTTMRLRA
+472 FDFLGTAMRLRA
-484 RRTTME
+484 RSTTME
-490 LHDSVNTSMGTI
+490 YQNSVNTSVGTI
-502 VVPDDVFESKRTE
+502 VVPDAALESKRAQ
-515 LEPLTSYLN
+515 LEPRSSLLN
-524 VKARDSRA
+524 VKAADSRA

-539 VVKAHQPGLLY
+539 VVKAHQPGLLF
-550 AAESKSSAKEEVV
+550 AAGSKSTAKEEVV
-563 GLTAVIGYLAL
+563 GLTAIVGYLAL

-615 VNHAILMQIAIYFL
+615 VNHAILAQIATYFL

-638 SYVVLGVLGNV
+638 SYVALGVLGGV
-649 IKSLGVF
+649 IKSLGVL

-692 RRRE
+692 QRRE

>member
-37 VTQQSAVLSLSTDM
+37 VTQQSAVLRLSGNM
-51 RTLVRELG
+51 RTLVQELG
-59 MVIGGVSVFVAVLLA
+59 TIIRGVSIFVAVLLA

-101 RRHVAGIVAMES
+101 RRHVSGIVAMES
-113 LVVGAGALV
+113 LAVGAGALV

-138 TAHLFNTHVRGFGL
+138 TARLFNTHVTGFGL
-152 MFSSHACVYTVM
+152 MFSGQACAYTIM

-169 FIVVG
+169 FLVVG
-174 ALNVLEVSRFKLIDL
+174 ALNVLEVSRFRLIDL

-221 YHVLRVN
+221 YHELRVN
-228 GMYAVDWR
+228 GMYAIDWR

-277 TLRQLS
+277 ALRQLS

-333 YSTAAKDDSSSSAV
+333 YSTAQTSYASDADDV
-347 AQGTPGAVG
+347 
-356 TESGSRKEELLKASI
+356 SGSGKEALLKASV

-376 LVASSARIDVYQD
+376 LVADSARIDLYQD
-389 PSMRLNLKALR
+389 PSMRLNLKTLR
-400 GDTGVELPDSFEKY
+400 GDTGVELPDSFAKY
-414 TNGLDQV
+414 TNGLDKV
-421 PIYVVTLSQYNA
+421 PIYVVSLSQYNA

-438 GEKPVALKAGDALVI
+438 GDKPATLKANEALVT
-453 TDMSNMAGFWQR
+453 TDMNNMVSFWQR

-472 FDFLGTTMRLRA
+472 FDFLGTALRLRA
-484 RRTTME
+484 RSTTME
-490 LHDSVNTSMGTI
+490 YQNSVNTSVGTI
-502 VVPDDVFESKRTE
+502 VVPDAALESKRAQ
-515 LEPLTSYLN
+515 LEPLSSLLN
-524 VKARDSRA
+524 VKAAGSRA

-539 VVKAHQPGLLY
+539 VVKARQPGLLF
-550 AAESKSSAKEEVV
+550 AAGSKSTAKEEVV
-563 GLTAVIGYLAL
+563 GLTAIVGYLAL

-615 VNHAILMQIAIYFL
+615 VNHAILAQIATYFL

-638 SYVVLGVLGNV
+638 SYVALGVLGGV
-649 IKSLGVF
+649 IKSLGVL

>member
-11 RRSIKDFGIY
+11 RRSIRDFGIY

-37 VTQQSAVLSLSTDM
+37 VTQQSAVLRLSGNM
-51 RTLVRELG
+51 RTLVQELG
-59 MVIGGVSVFVAVLLA
+59 TIIRGVSIFVAVLLA

-101 RRHVAGIVAMES
+101 RRHVSGIVAMES
-113 LVVGAGALV
+113 LAVGAGALV

-138 TAHLFNTHVRGFGL
+138 TARLFNTHVTGFGL
-152 MFSSHACVYTVM
+152 MFSGQACAYTVM

-169 FIVVG
+169 FLVVG
-174 ALNVLEVSRFKLIDL
+174 ALNVLEVSRFRLIDL

-211 VVSLVLIGVA
+211 VVSLALIGVA
-221 YHVLRVN
+221 YHELRVN
-228 GMYAVDWR
+228 GMYAIDWR

-277 TLRQLS
+277 ALRQLS

-333 YSTAAKDDSSSSAV
+333 YSTAQTSHASDADDV
-347 AQGTPGAVG
+347 
-356 TESGSRKEELLKASI
+356 SGSGKEALLKASV

-376 LVASSARIDVYQD
+376 LVADSARIDLYQD
-389 PSMRLNLKALR
+389 PSMRLNLKTLR
-400 GDTGVELPDSFEKY
+400 GDTGVELPDSFAKY
-414 TNGLDQV
+414 TNGLDKV
-421 PIYVVTLSQYNA
+421 PIYVVSLSQYNA

-438 GEKPVALKAGDALVI
+438 GDKPATLKANEALVT
-453 TDMSNMAGFWQR
+453 TDMNNMVGFWQR

-472 FDFLGTTMRLRA
+472 FDFLGTALRLRA
-484 RRTTME
+484 RSTTME
-490 LHDSVNTSMGTI
+490 YQNSVNTSVGTI
-502 VVPDDVFESKRTE
+502 VVPDAALESKRAQ
-515 LEPLTSYLN
+515 LEPLSSLLN
-524 VKARDSRA
+524 VKTAGSRA

-539 VVKAHQPGLLY
+539 VVKAHQPGLLF
-550 AAESKSSAKEEVV
+550 AAGSKSTAKEEVV
-563 GLTAVIGYLAL
+563 GLTAIVGYLAL

-615 VNHAILMQIAIYFL
+615 VNHAILAQIATYFL

-638 SYVVLGVLGNV
+638 SYVALGVLGGV
-649 IKSLGVF
+649 IKSLGVL

-682 MARGVIGEKV
+682 MARGVIGEKA

>member
-11 RRSIKDFGIY
+11 RRSIRDFGIY

-37 VTQQSAVLSLSTDM
+37 VTQQSAVLRLSGNM
-51 RTLVRELG
+51 RTLVQELG
-59 MVIGGVSVFVAVLLA
+59 TIIRGVSIFVAVLLA

-101 RRHVAGIVAMES
+101 RRHVSGIVAMES
-113 LVVGAGALV
+113 LAVGAGA
-122 VGLAVGV
+122 
-129 LLSQALLYA
+129 QALLYA
-138 TAHLFNTHVRGFGL
+138 TARLFNTHVTGFGL
-152 MFSSHACVYTVM
+152 MFSGQACAYTVM

-169 FIVVG
+169 FLVVG
-174 ALNVLEVSRFKLIDL
+174 ALNVLEVSRFRLIDL

-211 VVSLVLIGVA
+211 VVSLALIGVA
-221 YHVLRVN
+221 YHELRVN
-228 GMYAVDWR
+228 GMYAIDWR

-277 TLRQLS
+277 ALRQLS

-323 ITHYDVSVAM
+323 ITHYDVSIAM
-333 YSTAAKDDSSSSAV
+333 YSTAQTSHASDADDV
-347 AQGTPGAVG
+347 
-356 TESGSRKEELLKASI
+356 SGSGKEALLKASI

-376 LVASSARIDVYQD
+376 LVADSARIDLYQD

-400 GDTGVELPDSFEKY
+400 GDTGVALPDSFAKY
-414 TNGLDQV
+414 TNGLDKV
-421 PIYVVTLSQYNA
+421 PIYVVSLSQYNA

-438 GEKPVALKAGDALVI
+438 GDKPATLKANEALVT
-453 TDMSNMAGFWQR
+453 TDMNNMVSFWQR
-465 VALKRGS
+465 VALKREG
-472 FDFLGTTMRLRA
+472 FDFLGTAMRLRA
-484 RRTTME
+484 RSTTME
-490 LHDSVNTSMGTI
+490 YQNSVNTSVGTI
-502 VVPDDVFESKRTE
+502 VVPDAALESKRAQ
-515 LEPLTSYLN
+515 LEPLSSLLN
-524 VKARDSRA
+524 VKAADSRA

-539 VVKAHQPGLLY
+539 VVKAHQPGLLF
-550 AAESKSSAKEEVV
+550 AAGSKSTAKEEVV
-563 GLTAVIGYLAL
+563 GLTAIVGYLAL

-615 VNHAILMQIAIYFL
+615 VNHAILAQIATYFL

-638 SYVVLGVLGNV
+638 SYVALGVLGGV
-649 IKSLGVF
+649 IKSLGVL

-682 MARGVIGEKV
+682 MARGVIGEKA

>member
-11 RRSIKDFGIY
+11 RRSIRDFGIY

-37 VTQQSAVLSLSTDM
+37 VTQQSAVLKLSGNM
-51 RTLVRELG
+51 RTLVQELG
-59 MVIGGVSVFVAVLLA
+59 TIIRGVSIFVAVLLA

-101 RRHVAGIVAMES
+101 RRHVSGIVAMES
-113 LVVGAGALV
+113 LAVGAGALV

-138 TAHLFNTHVRGFGL
+138 TARLFNTHVTGFGL
-152 MFSSHACVYTVM
+152 MFSGQACAYTVM

-169 FIVVG
+169 FLVVG
-174 ALNVLEVSRFKLIDL
+174 ALNVLEVSRFRLIDL

-211 VVSLVLIGVA
+211 VVSLALIGVA
-221 YHVLRVN
+221 YHELRVN
-228 GMYAVDWR
+228 GMYAIDWR

-264 SARGFYLRGLNMF
+264 SARVFYLRGLNMF
-277 TLRQLS
+277 ALRQLS

-297 AALFLAITSTCGGF
+297 AALFLAITSTYGGF

-323 ITHYDVSVAM
+323 ITHYDVSIAM
-333 YSTAAKDDSSSSAV
+333 YSTAQTSHASDADDV
-347 AQGTPGAVG
+347 
-356 TESGSRKEELLKASI
+356 SGSGKEALLKASV

-376 LVASSARIDVYQD
+376 LVADSARIDLYQD
-389 PSMRLNLKALR
+389 PSMRLNLKTLR
-400 GDTGVELPDSFEKY
+400 GDTGVELPDSFAKY
-414 TNGLDQV
+414 TNGLDKV
-421 PIYVVTLSQYNA
+421 PIYVVSLSQYNA
-433 TLALR
+433 ILALR
-438 GEKPVALKAGDALVI
+438 GDKPATLKANEALVT
-453 TDMSNMAGFWQR
+453 TDMNNMVGFWQR
-465 VALKRGS
+465 VALKRES
-472 FDFLGTTMRLRA
+472 FDFLGTAMRLRA
-484 RRTTME
+484 RSTTME
-490 LHDSVNTSMGTI
+490 YQNSVNTSVGTI
-502 VVPDDVFESKRTE
+502 VVPDAALESKRAQ
-515 LEPLTSYLN
+515 LEPLSSLLN
-524 VKARDSRA
+524 VKAADSRA

-539 VVKAHQPGLLY
+539 VVKAHQPGLLF
-550 AAESKSSAKEEVV
+550 AAGSKSTAKEEVV
-563 GLTAVIGYLAL
+563 GLTAIVGYLAL

-615 VNHAILMQIAIYFL
+615 VNHAILAQIATYFL

-638 SYVVLGVLGNV
+638 SYVALGVLGGV
-649 IKSLGVF
+649 IKSLGVL

-692 RRRE
+692 QRRE

>member
-11 RRSIKDFGIY
+11 RRSIRDFGIY

-37 VTQQSAVLSLSTDM
+37 VTQQSAVLRLSGNM
-51 RTLVRELG
+51 RTLVQELG
-59 MVIGGVSVFVAVLLA
+59 TIIRGVSIFVAVLLA

-101 RRHVAGIVAMES
+101 RRHVSGIVAMES
-113 LVVGAGALV
+113 LAVGAGALV

-138 TAHLFNTHVRGFGL
+138 TARLFNTHVTGFGL
-152 MFSSHACVYTVM
+152 MFSGQACVYTVM

-169 FIVVG
+169 FLVVG
-174 ALNVLEVSRFKLIDL
+174 ALNVLEVSRFRLIDL

-211 VVSLVLIGVA
+211 VVSLALIGVA
-221 YHVLRVN
+221 YHELHVN
-228 GMYAVDWR
+228 GMYAIDWR

-277 TLRQLS
+277 ALRQLS

-333 YSTAAKDDSSSSAV
+333 YSTAQTSHASDADDV
-347 AQGTPGAVG
+347 
-356 TESGSRKEELLKASI
+356 SGSGKEALLKASV

-376 LVASSARIDVYQD
+376 LVADSARIDLYQD
-389 PSMRLNLKALR
+389 PSMRLNLKTLR
-400 GDTGVELPDSFEKY
+400 GDTGVELPDSFAKY
-414 TNGLDQV
+414 TNGLDKV
-421 PIYVVTLSQYNA
+421 PIYVVSLSQYNA

-438 GEKPVALKAGDALVI
+438 GDKPATLKANEALVT
-453 TDMSNMAGFWQR
+453 TDMNNMVSFWQR
-465 VALKRGS
+465 VALKRES
-472 FDFLGTTMRLRA
+472 FDFLGTAMRLRA
-484 RRTTME
+484 RSTTME
-490 LHDSVNTSMGTI
+490 YQNSVNTSVGTI
-502 VVPDDVFESKRTE
+502 VVPDAALESKRAQ
-515 LEPLTSYLN
+515 LEPRSSLLS
-524 VKARDSRA
+524 VKAAGSRA

-539 VVKAHQPGLLY
+539 VVKAHQPGLLF
-550 AAESKSSAKEEVV
+550 AAESKSTAKEEVV
-563 GLTAVIGYLAL
+563 GLTAIVGYLAL

-615 VNHAILMQIAIYFL
+615 VNHAILAQIATYFL

-638 SYVVLGVLGNV
+638 SYVALGVLGGV
-649 IKSLGVF
+649 IKSLGVL

-682 MARGVIGEKV
+682 MARGVIGEKA

>member
-11 RRSIKDFGIY
+11 RRSIRDFGIY

-37 VTQQSAVLSLSTDM
+37 VTQQSAVLRLSGNM
-51 RTLVRELG
+51 RTLVQELG
-59 MVIGGVSVFVAVLLA
+59 TIIRGVSIFVAVLLA

-101 RRHVAGIVAMES
+101 RRHVSGIVAMES
-113 LVVGAGALV
+113 LAVGAGALV

-138 TAHLFNTHVRGFGL
+138 TARLFNTHVTGFGL
-152 MFSSHACVYTVM
+152 MFSGQACAYTVM

-169 FIVVG
+169 FLVVG
-174 ALNVLEVSRFKLIDL
+174 ALNVLEVSRFRLIDL

-211 VVSLVLIGVA
+211 VVSLALIGVA
-221 YHVLRVN
+221 YHELRVN
-228 GMYAVDWR
+228 GMYAIDWR

-277 TLRQLS
+277 ALRQLS

-333 YSTAAKDDSSSSAV
+333 YSTAQTSYASDADDV
-347 AQGTPGAVG
+347 
-356 TESGSRKEELLKASI
+356 SGSGKEALLKASV

-376 LVASSARIDVYQD
+376 LVADSARIDLYQD
-389 PSMRLNLKALR
+389 PSMRLNLKTLR
-400 GDTGVELPDSFEKY
+400 GDTGVELPDSFAKY
-414 TNGLDQV
+414 TNGLDKV
-421 PIYVVTLSQYNA
+421 PIYVVSLSQYNA

-438 GEKPVALKAGDALVI
+438 GDKPATLKANEALVT
-453 TDMSNMAGFWQR
+453 TDMNNMVSFWQR

-472 FDFLGTTMRLRA
+472 FDFLGTALRLRA
-484 RRTTME
+484 RSTTME
-490 LHDSVNTSMGTI
+490 YQNSVNTSVGTI
-502 VVPDDVFESKRTE
+502 VVPDAALESKRAQ
-515 LEPLTSYLN
+515 LEPLSSLLN
-524 VKARDSRA
+524 VKAAGSRA

-539 VVKAHQPGLLY
+539 VVKARQPGLLF
-550 AAESKSSAKEEVV
+550 AAGSKSTAKEEVV
-563 GLTAVIGYLAL
+563 GLTAIVGYLAL

-615 VNHAILMQIAIYFL
+615 VNHAILAQIATYFL

-638 SYVVLGVLGNV
+638 SYVALGVLGGV
-649 IKSLGVF
+649 IKSLGVL

-692 RRRE
+692 QRRE

>member
-11 RRSIKDFGIY
+11 RRSIRDFGIY

-37 VTQQSAVLSLSTDM
+37 VTQQSAVLRLSGNM
-51 RTLVRELG
+51 RTLVQELG
-59 MVIGGVSVFVAVLLA
+59 TIIRGVSIFVAVLLA

-101 RRHVAGIVAMES
+101 RRHVSGIVAMES
-113 LVVGAGALV
+113 LAVGAGALV

-138 TAHLFNTHVRGFGL
+138 TARLFNTHVTGFGL
-152 MFSSHACVYTVM
+152 MFSGQACAYTVM

-169 FIVVG
+169 FLVVG
-174 ALNVLEVSRFKLIDL
+174 ALNVLEVSRFRLIDL

-211 VVSLVLIGVA
+211 VVSLALIGVA
-221 YHVLRVN
+221 YHELRVN
-228 GMYAVDWR
+228 GMYAIDWR

-277 TLRQLS
+277 ALRQLS

-333 YSTAAKDDSSSSAV
+333 YSTAQTSYASDADDV
-347 AQGTPGAVG
+347 
-356 TESGSRKEELLKASI
+356 SGSGKEALLKASV

-376 LVASSARIDVYQD
+376 LVADSARIDLYQD
-389 PSMRLNLKALR
+389 PSMRLNLKMLR
-400 GDTGVELPDSFEKY
+400 GDTGVELPDSFAKY
-414 TNGLDQV
+414 TNGLDKV
-421 PIYVVTLSQYNA
+421 PIYVVSLSQYNA
-433 TLALR
+433 ILALR
-438 GEKPVALKAGDALVI
+438 GDKPATLKANEALVT
-453 TDMSNMAGFWQR
+453 TDMNNMVSFWQR
-465 VALKRGS
+465 VALKREG
-472 FDFLGTTMRLRA
+472 FDFLGTAMRLRA
-484 RRTTME
+484 RSTTME
-490 LHDSVNTSMGTI
+490 YQNSVNTSVGTI
-502 VVPDDVFESKRTE
+502 VVPDAALESKRAQ
-515 LEPLTSYLN
+515 LEPLSSLLN
-524 VKARDSRA
+524 VKAADSRA

-539 VVKAHQPGLLY
+539 VVKAHQPGLLF
-550 AAESKSSAKEEVV
+550 AAGSKSTAKEEVV
-563 GLTAVIGYLAL
+563 GLTAIVGYLAL

-615 VNHAILMQIAIYFL
+615 VNHAILAQIATYFL

-638 SYVVLGVLGNV
+638 SYVALGVLGGV
-649 IKSLGVF
+649 IKSLGVL

-682 MARGVIGEKV
+682 MARGVIGEKA

>member
-11 RRSIKDFGIY
+11 RRSIRDFGIY

-37 VTQQSAVLSLSTDM
+37 VTQQSAVLRLSGNM
-51 RTLVRELG
+51 RTLVQELG
-59 MVIGGVSVFVAVLLA
+59 TIIRGVSIFVAVLLA

-101 RRHVAGIVAMES
+101 RRHVSGIVAMES
-113 LVVGAGALV
+113 LAVGAGALV

-138 TAHLFNTHVRGFGL
+138 TARLFNTHVTGFGL
-152 MFSSHACVYTVM
+152 MFSGQACAYTVM

-169 FIVVG
+169 FLVVG
-174 ALNVLEVSRFKLIDL
+174 ALNVLEVSRFRLIDL

-211 VVSLVLIGVA
+211 VVSLALIGVA
-221 YHVLRVN
+221 YHELRVN
-228 GMYAVDWR
+228 GMYAIDWR

-277 TLRQLS
+277 ALRQLS

-333 YSTAAKDDSSSSAV
+333 YSTAQTSYASDADDV
-347 AQGTPGAVG
+347 
-356 TESGSRKEELLKASI
+356 SGSGKEALLKASV
-371 PDWDS
+371 PDWNS
-376 LVASSARIDVYQD
+376 LVADSARIDLYQD
-389 PSMRLNLKALR
+389 PSMRLNLKTLR
-400 GDTGVELPDSFEKY
+400 GDTGVELPDSFAKY
-414 TNGLDQV
+414 TNGLDKV
-421 PIYVVTLSQYNA
+421 PIYVVSLSQYNA

-438 GEKPVALKAGDALVI
+438 GDKPATLKANEALVT
-453 TDMSNMAGFWQR
+453 TDMNNMVSFWQR
-465 VALKRGS
+465 VALKREG
-472 FDFLGTTMRLRA
+472 FDFLGTAMRLRA
-484 RRTTME
+484 RSTTME
-490 LHDSVNTSMGTI
+490 YQNSVNTSVGTI
-502 VVPDDVFESKRTE
+502 VVPDAALESKRAQ
-515 LEPLTSYLN
+515 LEPLSSLLN
-524 VKARDSRA
+524 VKAADSRA

-539 VVKAHQPGLLY
+539 VVKAHQPGLLF
-550 AAESKSSAKEEVV
+550 AAESKSTAKEEVV
-563 GLTAVIGYLAL
+563 GLTAIVGYLAL

-615 VNHAILMQIAIYFL
+615 VNHAILAQIATYFL

-638 SYVVLGVLGNV
+638 SYVALGVLGGV
-649 IKSLGVF
+649 IKSLGVL

-682 MARGVIGEKV
+682 MARGVIGEKA

>member
-11 RRSIKDFGIY
+11 RRSIRDFGIY

-37 VTQQSAVLSLSTDM
+37 VTQQSAVLRLSGNM
-51 RTLVRELG
+51 RTLVQELG
-59 MVIGGVSVFVAVLLA
+59 TIIRGVSIFVAVLLA

-101 RRHVAGIVAMES
+101 RRHVSGIVAMES
-113 LVVGAGALV
+113 LAVGAGALV

-138 TAHLFNTHVRGFGL
+138 TARLFNTHVTGFGL
-152 MFSSHACVYTVM
+152 MFSGQACAYTVM

-169 FIVVG
+169 FLVVG
-174 ALNVLEVSRFKLIDL
+174 ALNVLEVSRFRLIDL

-211 VVSLVLIGVA
+211 VVSLALIGVA
-221 YHVLRVN
+221 YHELRVN
-228 GMYAVDWR
+228 GMYAIDWR

-277 TLRQLS
+277 ALRQLS

-333 YSTAAKDDSSSSAV
+333 YSTAQTSHASDADDV
-347 AQGTPGAVG
+347 
-356 TESGSRKEELLKASI
+356 SGSGKEALLKASV

-376 LVASSARIDVYQD
+376 LVADSARIDLYQD
-389 PSMRLNLKALR
+389 PSMRLNLKTLR
-400 GDTGVELPDSFEKY
+400 GDTGVELPDSFAKY
-414 TNGLDQV
+414 TNGLDKV
-421 PIYVVTLSQYNA
+421 PIYVVSLSQYNA

-438 GEKPVALKAGDALVI
+438 GDKPATLKANEALVT
-453 TDMSNMAGFWQR
+453 TDMNNMVSFWQR
-465 VALKRGS
+465 VALKRES
-472 FDFLGTTMRLRA
+472 FDFLGTAMRLRA
-484 RRTTME
+484 RSTTME
-490 LHDSVNTSMGTI
+490 YQNSVNTSVGTI
-502 VVPDDVFESKRTE
+502 VVPDTALESKRAQ
-515 LEPLTSYLN
+515 LEPLSSLLN
-524 VKARDSRA
+524 VKTADSRA

-539 VVKAHQPGLLY
+539 VVKAHQPGLLF
-550 AAESKSSAKEEVV
+550 AAGSKSTAKEEVV
-563 GLTAVIGYLAL
+563 GLTAIVGYLAL

-615 VNHAILMQIAIYFL
+615 VNHAILAQIATYFL

-638 SYVVLGVLGNV
+638 SYVALGVLGGV
-649 IKSLGVF
+649 IKSLGVL

-682 MARGVIGEKV
+682 MARGVIGEKA

>member
-11 RRSIKDFGIY
+11 RRSIRDFGIY

-37 VTQQSAVLSLSTDM
+37 VTQQSAVLKLSGNM
-51 RTLVRELG
+51 RTLVQELG
-59 MVIGGVSVFVAVLLA
+59 TIIRGVSIFVAVLLA

-101 RRHVAGIVAMES
+101 RRHVSGIVAMES
-113 LVVGAGALV
+113 LAVGAGALV

-138 TAHLFNTHVRGFGL
+138 TARLFNTHVTGFGL
-152 MFSSHACVYTVM
+152 MFSGQACAYTVM

-169 FIVVG
+169 FLVVG
-174 ALNVLEVSRFKLIDL
+174 ALNVLEVSRFRLIDL

-211 VVSLVLIGVA
+211 VVSLALIGVA
-221 YHVLRVN
+221 YHELRVN
-228 GMYAVDWR
+228 GMYAIDWR

-277 TLRQLS
+277 ALRQLS

-333 YSTAAKDDSSSSAV
+333 YSTAAKDASSSA
-347 AQGTPGAVG
+347 AAITDGSGM
-356 TESGSRKEELLKASI
+356 ESLLKASI

-376 LVASSARIDVYQD
+376 LVADSARIDLYQD

-400 GDTGVELPDSFEKY
+400 GDTGVALPDSFAKY
-414 TNGLDQV
+414 TNGLDKV
-421 PIYVVTLSQYNA
+421 PIYVVSLSQYNA
-433 TLALR
+433 ILALR
-438 GEKPVALKAGDALVI
+438 GDKPATLKANEALVT
-453 TDMSNMAGFWQR
+453 TDMNNMVSFWQR
-465 VALKRGS
+465 VALKREG
-472 FDFLGTTMRLRA
+472 FDFLGTAMRLRA
-484 RRTTME
+484 RSTTME
-490 LHDSVNTSMGTI
+490 YQNSVNTSVGTI
-502 VVPDDVFESKRTE
+502 VVPDAALESKRAQ
-515 LEPLTSYLN
+515 LEPLSSLLN
-524 VKARDSRA
+524 VKAADSRA

-539 VVKAHQPGLLY
+539 VVKAHQPGLLF
-550 AAESKSSAKEEVV
+550 AAGSKSTAKEEVV
-563 GLTAVIGYLAL
+563 GLTAIVGYLAL

-615 VNHAILMQIAIYFL
+615 VNHAILAQIATYFL

-638 SYVVLGVLGNV
+638 SYVALGVLGGV
-649 IKSLGVF
+649 IKSLGVL

-692 RRRE
+692 QRRE

>member
-37 VTQQSAVLSLSTDM
+37 VTQQSAVLSLSGSMSTI
-51 RTLVRELG
+51 VRELG
-59 MVIGGVSVFVAVLLA
+59 AIIRAVSVFVAVLLT

-101 RRHVAGIVAMES
+101 RRHVSGIVAMES

-138 TAHLFNTHVRGFGL
+138 TARLFNTHVTGFGL
-152 MFSSHACVYTVM
+152 MFSSQACVYTVV

-169 FIVVG
+169 FLVVG
-174 ALNVLEVSRFKLIDL
+174 VLNVLEVSRFKLIDL

-221 YHVLRVN
+221 YHELRVN
-228 GMYAVDWR
+228 GMYVIDWR
-236 FNLATALVSVGTFL
+236 FNLATALVTVGTFL

-264 SARGFYLRGLNMF
+264 SARGFYLHGLNMF

-311 AIVSSINQSVSA
+311 ALVSSINQSVSA

-333 YSTAAKDDSSSSAV
+333 YPQAIDDASASV
-347 AQGTPGAVG
+347 ETTQDA
-356 TESGSRKEELLKASI
+356 SGSEMEKLLKASV

-376 LVASSARIDVYQD
+376 LVADSARIDLYTD
-389 PSMRLNLKALR
+389 SSMRLNLAELR
-400 GDTGVELPDSFEKY
+400 GDTDVEVPDSFAKY
-414 TNGLDQV
+414 TNSLGKV
-421 PIYVVTLSQYNA
+421 PIHVTSLSQYNA

-438 GEKPVALKAGDALVI
+438 GEKPVVLKANEALVT
-453 TDMSNMAGFWQR
+453 TDMTNMVGFWQR
-465 VALKRGS
+465 VAVKSDG

-490 LHDSVNTSMGTI
+490 YSNAVNTSVGTI
-502 VVPDDVFESKRTE
+502 VVPDGVLESKRAQ
-515 LEPLTSYLN
+515 LEPFSNYLN

-539 VVKAHQPGLLY
+539 VARAHQPGLLFE
-550 AAESKSSAKEEVV
+550 AQSKSSAKEEAV
-563 GLTAVIGYLAL
+563 GLTAIIGYLAL

-609 GAERSM
+609 GAERGM
-615 VNHAILMQIAIYFL
+615 VNHAILMQIATYFL

-638 SYVVLGVLGNV
+638 SYVALGVLGSV
-649 IKSLGVF
+649 IKTLGVL
-656 DFLRPLGVT
+656 DFLRPLGIT

-682 MARGVIGEKV
+682 MARGVLGEKA

>member
-11 RRSIKDFGIY
+11 RRSIRDFGIY

-37 VTQQSAVLSLSTDM
+37 VTQQSAVLKLSGNM
-51 RTLVRELG
+51 RTLVQELG
-59 MVIGGVSVFVAVLLA
+59 TIIRGVSIFVAVLLA

-101 RRHVAGIVAMES
+101 RRHVSGIVAMES
-113 LVVGAGALV
+113 LAVGAGALV

-138 TAHLFNTHVRGFGL
+138 TARLFNTHVTGFGL
-152 MFSSHACVYTVM
+152 MFSGQACAYTVM

-169 FIVVG
+169 FLVVG
-174 ALNVLEVSRFKLIDL
+174 ALNVLEVSRFRLIDL

-211 VVSLVLIGVA
+211 VVSLALIGVA
-221 YHVLRVN
+221 YHELRVN
-228 GMYAVDWR
+228 GMYAIDWR

-277 TLRQLS
+277 ALRQLS

-333 YSTAAKDDSSSSAV
+333 YSTAQTSHASDADDV
-347 AQGTPGAVG
+347 
-356 TESGSRKEELLKASI
+356 SGSGKEALLKASI

-376 LVASSARIDVYQD
+376 LVADSARIDLYQD
-389 PSMRLNLKALR
+389 PSMRLNLKTLR
-400 GDTGVELPDSFEKY
+400 GDTGVELPDSFAKY
-414 TNGLDQV
+414 TNGLDKV
-421 PIYVVTLSQYNA
+421 PIYVVSLSQYNA
-433 TLALR
+433 ILALR
-438 GEKPVALKAGDALVI
+438 GDKPATLKANEALVT
-453 TDMSNMAGFWQR
+453 TDMNNMVSFWQR
-465 VALKRGS
+465 VALKREG
-472 FDFLGTTMRLRA
+472 FDFLGTAMRLRA
-484 RRTTME
+484 RSTTME
-490 LHDSVNTSMGTI
+490 YQNSVNTSVGTI
-502 VVPDDVFESKRTE
+502 VVPDAALESKRAQ
-515 LEPLTSYLN
+515 LEPLSSLLN
-524 VKARDSRA
+524 VKAADSRA

-539 VVKAHQPGLLY
+539 VVKAHQPGLLF
-550 AAESKSSAKEEVV
+550 AAGSKSTAKEEVV
-563 GLTAVIGYLAL
+563 GLTAIVGYLAL

-615 VNHAILMQIAIYFL
+615 VNHAILAQIATYFL

-638 SYVVLGVLGNV
+638 SYVALGVLGGV
-649 IKSLGVF
+649 IKSLGVL

-682 MARGVIGEKV
+682 MARGVIGEKA

>member
-37 VTQQSAVLSLSTDM
+37 VTQQSAVLRLSTDM

-101 RRHVAGIVAMES
+101 RRHVSGIVAMES
-113 LVVGAGALV
+113 LAVGAGALV

-138 TAHLFNTHVRGFGL
+138 TARLFNTHVTGFGL
-152 MFSSHACVYTVM
+152 MFSGQACAYTVM

-169 FIVVG
+169 FLVVG
-174 ALNVLEVSRFKLIDL
+174 ALNVLEVSRFRLIDL

-211 VVSLVLIGVA
+211 VVSLALIGVA
-221 YHVLRVN
+221 YHELRVN
-228 GMYAVDWR
+228 GMYAIDWR

-277 TLRQLS
+277 ALRQLS

-323 ITHYDVSVAM
+323 ITHYDVSIAM
-333 YSTAAKDDSSSSAV
+333 YSTAQTSHASDADDV
-347 AQGTPGAVG
+347 
-356 TESGSRKEELLKASI
+356 SGSGKEALLKASV

-376 LVASSARIDVYQD
+376 LVADSARIDLYQD

-400 GDTGVELPDSFEKY
+400 GDTGVALPDSFAKY
-414 TNGLDQV
+414 TNGLDKV
-421 PIYVVTLSQYNA
+421 PIYVVSLSQYNA
-433 TLALR
+433 ILALR
-438 GEKPVALKAGDALVI
+438 GDKPATLKANEALVT
-453 TDMSNMAGFWQR
+453 TDMNNMVSFWQR
-465 VALKRGS
+465 VALKREG
-472 FDFLGTTMRLRA
+472 FDFLGTAMRLRA
-484 RRTTME
+484 RSTTME
-490 LHDSVNTSMGTI
+490 YQNSVNTSVGTI
-502 VVPDDVFESKRTE
+502 VVPDAALESKRAQ
-515 LEPLTSYLN
+515 LEPRSSLLN
-524 VKARDSRA
+524 VKAADSRA

-539 VVKAHQPGLLY
+539 VVKAHSRACCLRQSP
-550 AAESKSSAKEEVV
+550 SPRQRRRSSASPRSSATSRSTSASSCSSAARRSSPSSSSATWRK
-563 GLTAVIGYLAL
+563 ARPAIGC
-574 YIGFVLFVSCAAI
+574 S
-587 LAIQQLSDVAESAPR
+587 STSAPSAAWSTTPSSR
-602 YRVLFDL
+602 
-609 GAERSM
+609 RSPRTSCSRSSWRSRTPTWRSASSEASSRAWACSTSC
-615 VNHAILMQIAIYFL
+615 VPSASPWPSCSCCTEAT
-629 FPLVVALAH
+629 
-638 SYVVLGVLGNV
+638 S
-649 IKSLGVF
+649 SL
-656 DFLRPLGVT
+656 RT
-665 MAIVLVLYGGY
+665 AWR
-676 FLLTYG
+676 
-682 MARGVIGEKV
+682 AAS
-692 RRRE
+692 

>member
-11 RRSIKDFGIY
+11 RRSIRDFGIY

-37 VTQQSAVLSLSTDM
+37 VTQQSAVLRLSGNM
-51 RTLVRELG
+51 RTLVQELG
-59 MVIGGVSVFVAVLLA
+59 TIIRGVSIFVAVLLA

-101 RRHVAGIVAMES
+101 RRHVSGIVAMES
-113 LVVGAGALV
+113 LAVGAGALV

-138 TAHLFNTHVRGFGL
+138 TARLFNTHVTGFGL
-152 MFSSHACVYTVM
+152 MFSGQACAYTVM

-169 FIVVG
+169 FLVVG
-174 ALNVLEVSRFKLIDL
+174 ALNVLEVSRFRLIDL

-211 VVSLVLIGVA
+211 VVSLALIGVA
-221 YHVLRVN
+221 YHELRVN
-228 GMYAVDWR
+228 GMYAIDWR

-277 TLRQLS
+277 ALRQLS

-333 YSTAAKDDSSSSAV
+333 YSTAQTSHASDADDV
-347 AQGTPGAVG
+347 
-356 TESGSRKEELLKASI
+356 SGSGKEALLKASV
-371 PDWDS
+371 PDWNS
-376 LVASSARIDVYQD
+376 LVADSARIDLYQD
-389 PSMRLNLKALR
+389 PSMRLNLKMLR
-400 GDTGVELPDSFEKY
+400 GDTGVELPDSFAKY
-414 TNGLDQV
+414 TNGLDKV
-421 PIYVVTLSQYNA
+421 PIYVVSLSQYNA

-438 GEKPVALKAGDALVI
+438 GDKPATLKANEALVT
-453 TDMSNMAGFWQR
+453 TDMNNMVSFWQR
-465 VALKRGS
+465 VALKREG
-472 FDFLGTTMRLRA
+472 FDFLGTAMRLRA
-484 RRTTME
+484 RSTTME
-490 LHDSVNTSMGTI
+490 YQNSVNTSVGTI
-502 VVPDDVFESKRTE
+502 VVPDAALESKRAQ
-515 LEPLTSYLN
+515 LEPLSSLLN
-524 VKARDSRA
+524 VKAADSRA

-539 VVKAHQPGLLY
+539 VVKAHQPGLLF
-550 AAESKSSAKEEVV
+550 AAGSKSTAKEEVV
-563 GLTAVIGYLAL
+563 GLTAIVGYLAL

-615 VNHAILMQIAIYFL
+615 VNHAILAQIATYFL

-638 SYVVLGVLGNV
+638 SYVALGVLGGV
-649 IKSLGVF
+649 IKSLGVL

-682 MARGVIGEKV
+682 MARGVIGEKA

>member
-11 RRSIKDFGIY
+11 RRSIRDFGIY

-37 VTQQSAVLSLSTDM
+37 VTQQSAVLRLSGNM
-51 RTLVRELG
+51 RTLVQELG
-59 MVIGGVSVFVAVLLA
+59 TIIRGVSIFVAVLLA

-101 RRHVAGIVAMES
+101 RRHVSGIVAMES
-113 LVVGAGALV
+113 LAVGAGALV

-138 TAHLFNTHVRGFGL
+138 TARLFNTHVTGFGL
-152 MFSSHACVYTVM
+152 MFSGQACAYTVM

-169 FIVVG
+169 FLVVG
-174 ALNVLEVSRFKLIDL
+174 ALNVLEVSRFRLIDL

-211 VVSLVLIGVA
+211 VVSLALIGVA
-221 YHVLRVN
+221 YHELRVN
-228 GMYAVDWR
+228 GMYAIDWR

-277 TLRQLS
+277 ALRQLS

-333 YSTAAKDDSSSSAV
+333 YSTAQTSYASDADDV
-347 AQGTPGAVG
+347 
-356 TESGSRKEELLKASI
+356 SGSGKEALLKASV

-376 LVASSARIDVYQD
+376 LVADSARIDLYQD
-389 PSMRLNLKALR
+389 PSMRLNLKTLR
-400 GDTGVELPDSFEKY
+400 GDTGVELPDSFAKY
-414 TNGLDQV
+414 TNGLDKV
-421 PIYVVTLSQYNA
+421 PIYVVSLSQYNA

-438 GEKPVALKAGDALVI
+438 GDKPATLKANEALVT
-453 TDMSNMAGFWQR
+453 TDMNNMVSFWQR
-465 VALKRGS
+465 VALKREG
-472 FDFLGTTMRLRA
+472 FDFLGTAMRLRA
-484 RRTTME
+484 RSTTME
-490 LHDSVNTSMGTI
+490 YQNSVNTSVGTI
-502 VVPDDVFESKRTE
+502 VVPDAALESKRAQ
-515 LEPLTSYLN
+515 LKPRSSLLN
-524 VKARDSRA
+524 VKAKDSRA

-539 VVKAHQPGLLY
+539 VVKAHQPGLLF
-550 AAESKSSAKEEVV
+550 AAGSKSTAKEEVV
-563 GLTAVIGYLAL
+563 GLTAIVGYLAL

-615 VNHAILMQIAIYFL
+615 VNHAILAQIATYFL

-638 SYVVLGVLGNV
+638 SYVALGVLGGV
-649 IKSLGVF
+649 IKSLGVL

-692 RRRE
+692 QRRE

>member
-11 RRSIKDFGIY
+11 RRSIRDFGIY

-37 VTQQSAVLSLSTDM
+37 VTQQSAVLRLSGNM
-51 RTLVRELG
+51 RTLVQELG
-59 MVIGGVSVFVAVLLA
+59 TIIRGVSIFVAVLLA

-101 RRHVAGIVAMES
+101 RRHVSGIVAMES
-113 LVVGAGALV
+113 LAVGAGALV

-138 TAHLFNTHVRGFGL
+138 TARLFNTHVTGFGL
-152 MFSSHACVYTVM
+152 MFSGQACAYTVM

-169 FIVVG
+169 FLVVG
-174 ALNVLEVSRFKLIDL
+174 ALNVLEVSRFRLIDL
-189 MNADRKGEK
+189 MNTDRKGEK

-211 VVSLVLIGVA
+211 VVSLALIGVA
-221 YHVLRVN
+221 YHELRVN
-228 GMYAVDWR
+228 GMYAIDWR

-277 TLRQLS
+277 ALRQLS

-323 ITHYDVSVAM
+323 ITHYDVSIAM
-333 YSTAAKDDSSSSAV
+333 YSTAQTSHASDADDV
-347 AQGTPGAVG
+347 
-356 TESGSRKEELLKASI
+356 SGSGKEALLKASI

-376 LVASSARIDVYQD
+376 LVADSARIDLYQD
-389 PSMRLNLKALR
+389 PSMRLNLKMLR
-400 GDTGVELPDSFEKY
+400 GDTGVELPDSFAKY
-414 TNGLDQV
+414 TNGLDKV
-421 PIYVVTLSQYNA
+421 PIYVVSLSQYNA

-438 GEKPVALKAGDALVI
+438 GDKPATLKANEALVT
-453 TDMSNMAGFWQR
+453 TDMNNMVSFWQR
-465 VALKRGS
+465 VALKRES
-472 FDFLGTTMRLRA
+472 FDFLGTAMRLRA
-484 RRTTME
+484 RSTTME
-490 LHDSVNTSMGTI
+490 YQNSVNTSVGTI
-502 VVPDDVFESKRTE
+502 VVPDTALESKRAQ
-515 LEPLTSYLN
+515 LEPLSSLLN
-524 VKARDSRA
+524 VKTADSRA

-539 VVKAHQPGLLY
+539 VVKAHQPGLLF
-550 AAESKSSAKEEVV
+550 AAGSKSTAKEEVV
-563 GLTAVIGYLAL
+563 GLTAIVGYLAL

-615 VNHAILMQIAIYFL
+615 VNHAILAQIATYFL

-638 SYVVLGVLGNV
+638 SYAALGVLGGV
-649 IKSLGVF
+649 IKSLGVL

-682 MARGVIGEKV
+682 MARGVIGEKA

>member
-11 RRSIKDFGIY
+11 RRSIRDFGIY

-37 VTQQSAVLSLSTDM
+37 VTQQSAVLKLSGNM
-51 RTLVRELG
+51 RTLVQELG
-59 MVIGGVSVFVAVLLA
+59 TIIRGVSIFVAVLLA

-101 RRHVAGIVAMES
+101 RRHVSGIVAMES
-113 LVVGAGALV
+113 LAVGAGALV

-138 TAHLFNTHVRGFGL
+138 TARLFNTHVTGFGL
-152 MFSSHACVYTVM
+152 MFSGQACAYTVM

-169 FIVVG
+169 FLVVG
-174 ALNVLEVSRFKLIDL
+174 ALNVLEVSRFRLIDL

-211 VVSLVLIGVA
+211 VVSLALIGVA
-221 YHVLRVN
+221 YHELRVN
-228 GMYAVDWR
+228 GMYAIDWR

-277 TLRQLS
+277 ALRQLS

-323 ITHYDVSVAM
+323 ITHYDVSIAM
-333 YSTAAKDDSSSSAV
+333 YSTAQTSHASDADDV
-347 AQGTPGAVG
+347 
-356 TESGSRKEELLKASI
+356 SGSGKEALLKASI

-376 LVASSARIDVYQD
+376 LVADSARIDLYQD

-400 GDTGVELPDSFEKY
+400 GDTGVALPDSFAKY
-414 TNGLDQV
+414 TNGLDKV
-421 PIYVVTLSQYNA
+421 PIYVVSLSQYNA
-433 TLALR
+433 ILALR
-438 GEKPVALKAGDALVI
+438 GDKPATLKANEALVT
-453 TDMSNMAGFWQR
+453 TDMNNMVSFWQR
-465 VALKRGS
+465 VALKREG
-472 FDFLGTTMRLRA
+472 FDFLGTAMRLRA
-484 RRTTME
+484 RSTTME
-490 LHDSVNTSMGTI
+490 YQNSVNTSVGTI
-502 VVPDDVFESKRTE
+502 VVPDAALESKRAQ
-515 LEPLTSYLN
+515 LEPLSSLLN
-524 VKARDSRA
+524 VKAADSRA

-539 VVKAHQPGLLY
+539 VVKAHQPGLLF
-550 AAESKSSAKEEVV
+550 AAGSKSTAKEEVV
-563 GLTAVIGYLAL
+563 GLTTIVGYLAL

-615 VNHAILMQIAIYFL
+615 VNHAILAQIATYFL

-638 SYVVLGVLGNV
+638 SYVALGVLGGV
-649 IKSLGVF
+649 IKSLGVL
-656 DFLRPLGVT
+656 DFLRPLGIT

-692 RRRE
+692 QRRE

>member
-37 VTQQSAVLSLSTDM
+37 VTQQSAVLRLSTDM

-101 RRHVAGIVAMES
+101 RRHVSGIVAMES
-113 LVVGAGALV
+113 LAVGAGALV

-138 TAHLFNTHVRGFGL
+138 TARLFNTHVTGFGL
-152 MFSSHACVYTVM
+152 MFSGQACVYTVM

-169 FIVVG
+169 FLVVG
-174 ALNVLEVSRFKLIDL
+174 ALNVLEVSRFRLIDL

-211 VVSLVLIGVA
+211 VVSLALIGVA
-221 YHVLRVN
+221 YHELRVN
-228 GMYAVDWR
+228 GMYAIDWR

-277 TLRQLS
+277 ALRQLS

-311 AIVSSINQSVSA
+311 AIVSSINQS
-323 ITHYDVSVAM
+323 M
-333 YSTAAKDDSSSSAV
+333 YSTAQTSHASDADDV
-347 AQGTPGAVG
+347 
-356 TESGSRKEELLKASI
+356 SGSGKEALLKASI

-376 LVASSARIDVYQD
+376 LVADSARIDLYQD

-400 GDTGVELPDSFEKY
+400 GDTGVALPDSFAKY
-414 TNGLDQV
+414 TNGLDKV
-421 PIYVVTLSQYNA
+421 PIYVVSLSQYNA

-438 GEKPVALKAGDALVI
+438 GDKPATLKANEALVT
-453 TDMSNMAGFWQR
+453 TDMNNMVSFWQR
-465 VALKRGS
+465 VALKREG
-472 FDFLGTTMRLRA
+472 FDFLGTAMRLRA
-484 RRTTME
+484 RSTTME
-490 LHDSVNTSMGTI
+490 YQNSVNTSVGTI
-502 VVPDDVFESKRTE
+502 VVPDAALESKRAQ
-515 LEPLTSYLN
+515 LEPLSSLLN
-524 VKARDSRA
+524 VKAADSRA

-539 VVKAHQPGLLY
+539 VVKAHQPGLLF
-550 AAESKSSAKEEVV
+550 AAGSKSTAKEEVV
-563 GLTAVIGYLAL
+563 GLTAIVGYLAL

-615 VNHAILMQIAIYFL
+615 VNHAILAQIATYFL

-638 SYVVLGVLGNV
+638 SYVALGVLGGV
-649 IKSLGVF
+649 IKSLGVL

-682 MARGVIGEKV
+682 MARGVIGEKA

>member
-11 RRSIKDFGIY
+11 RRSIRDFGIY

-37 VTQQSAVLSLSTDM
+37 VTQQSAVLKLSGNM
-51 RTLVRELG
+51 RTLVQELG
-59 MVIGGVSVFVAVLLA
+59 TIIRGVSIFVAVLLA

-101 RRHVAGIVAMES
+101 RRHVSGIVAMES
-113 LVVGAGALV
+113 LAVGAGALV

-138 TAHLFNTHVRGFGL
+138 TARLFNTHVTGFGL
-152 MFSSHACVYTVM
+152 MFSGQACAYTVM

-169 FIVVG
+169 FLVVG
-174 ALNVLEVSRFKLIDL
+174 ALNVLEVSRFRLIDL

-211 VVSLVLIGVA
+211 VVSLALIGVA
-221 YHVLRVN
+221 YHELRVN
-228 GMYAVDWR
+228 GMYAIDWR

-277 TLRQLS
+277 ALRQLS

-323 ITHYDVSVAM
+323 ITHYDVSIAM
-333 YSTAAKDDSSSSAV
+333 YSTAQTSHASDADDV
-347 AQGTPGAVG
+347 
-356 TESGSRKEELLKASI
+356 SGSGKEALLKASV

-376 LVASSARIDVYQD
+376 LVADSARIDLYQD
-389 PSMRLNLKALR
+389 PSMRLNLKTLR
-400 GDTGVELPDSFEKY
+400 GDTGVELPDSFAKY
-414 TNGLDQV
+414 TNGLDKV
-421 PIYVVTLSQYNA
+421 PIYVVSLSQYNA

-438 GEKPVALKAGDALVI
+438 GDKPATLKANEALVT
-453 TDMSNMAGFWQR
+453 TDMNNMVGFWQR
-465 VALKRGS
+465 VALKREG
-472 FDFLGTTMRLRA
+472 FDFLGTAMRLRA
-484 RRTTME
+484 RSTTME
-490 LHDSVNTSMGTI
+490 YQNSVNTSVGTI
-502 VVPDDVFESKRTE
+502 VVPDAALESKRAQ
-515 LEPLTSYLN
+515 LEPRSSLLN
-524 VKARDSRA
+524 VKAADSRA

-539 VVKAHQPGLLY
+539 VVKAHQPGLLF
-550 AAESKSSAKEEVV
+550 AAESKSTAKEEVV
-563 GLTAVIGYLAL
+563 GLTAIVGYLAL

-615 VNHAILMQIAIYFL
+615 VNHAILAQIATYFL

-638 SYVVLGVLGNV
+638 SYVALGVLGGV
-649 IKSLGVF
+649 IKSLGVL

-692 RRRE
+692 QRRE

>member
-11 RRSIKDFGIY
+11 RRSIRDFGIY

-37 VTQQSAVLSLSTDM
+37 VTQQSAVLKLSGNM
-51 RTLVRELG
+51 RTLVQELG
-59 MVIGGVSVFVAVLLA
+59 TIIRGVSIFVAVLLA

-101 RRHVAGIVAMES
+101 RRHVSGIVAMES
-113 LVVGAGALV
+113 LAVGAGALV

-138 TAHLFNTHVRGFGL
+138 TARLFNTHVTGFGL
-152 MFSSHACVYTVM
+152 MFSGQACAYTVM

-169 FIVVG
+169 FLVVG
-174 ALNVLEVSRFKLIDL
+174 ALNVLEVSRFRLIDL

-211 VVSLVLIGVA
+211 VVSLALIGVA
-221 YHVLRVN
+221 YHELRVN
-228 GMYAVDWR
+228 GMYAIDWR

-277 TLRQLS
+277 ALRQLS

-323 ITHYDVSVAM
+323 ITHYDVSIAM
-333 YSTAAKDDSSSSAV
+333 YSTAQTSHASDADDV
-347 AQGTPGAVG
+347 
-356 TESGSRKEELLKASI
+356 SGSGKEALLKASI

-376 LVASSARIDVYQD
+376 LVADSARIDLYQD

-400 GDTGVELPDSFEKY
+400 GDTGVALPDSFAKY
-414 TNGLDQV
+414 TNGLDKV
-421 PIYVVTLSQYNA
+421 PIYVVSLSQYNA

-438 GEKPVALKAGDALVI
+438 GDKPATLKANEALVT
-453 TDMSNMAGFWQR
+453 TDMNNMVSFWQR
-465 VALKRGS
+465 VALKREG
-472 FDFLGTTMRLRA
+472 FDFLGTAMRLRA
-484 RRTTME
+484 RSTTME
-490 LHDSVNTSMGTI
+490 YQNSVNTSVGTI
-502 VVPDDVFESKRTE
+502 VVPDAALESKRAQ
-515 LEPLTSYLN
+515 LEPLSSLLN
-524 VKARDSRA
+524 VKAADSRA

-539 VVKAHQPGLLY
+539 VVKAHQPGLLF
-550 AAESKSSAKEEVV
+550 AAGSKSTAKEEVV
-563 GLTAVIGYLAL
+563 GLTAIVGYLAL

-615 VNHAILMQIAIYFL
+615 VNHAILAQIATYFL

-638 SYVVLGVLGNV
+638 SYVALGVLGGV
-649 IKSLGVF
+649 IKSLGVL

-682 MARGVIGEKV
+682 MARGVIGEKA

>member
-11 RRSIKDFGIY
+11 RRSIRDFGIY

-37 VTQQSAVLSLSTDM
+37 VTQQSAVLRLSGNM
-51 RTLVRELG
+51 RTLVQELG
-59 MVIGGVSVFVAVLLA
+59 TIIRGVSIFVAVLLA

-101 RRHVAGIVAMES
+101 RRHVSGIVAMES
-113 LVVGAGALV
+113 LAVGAGALV

-138 TAHLFNTHVRGFGL
+138 TARLFNTHVTGFGL
-152 MFSSHACVYTVM
+152 MFSGQACAYTVM

-169 FIVVG
+169 FLVVG
-174 ALNVLEVSRFKLIDL
+174 ALNVLEVSRFRLIDL

-211 VVSLVLIGVA
+211 VVSLALIGVA
-221 YHVLRVN
+221 YHELRVN
-228 GMYAVDWR
+228 GMYAIDWR

-277 TLRQLS
+277 ALRQLS

-333 YSTAAKDDSSSSAV
+333 YSTAQTSHASDADDV
-347 AQGTPGAVG
+347 
-356 TESGSRKEELLKASI
+356 SGSGKEALLKASV

-376 LVASSARIDVYQD
+376 LVADSARIDLYQD
-389 PSMRLNLKALR
+389 PSMRLNLKTLR
-400 GDTGVELPDSFEKY
+400 GDTGVELPDSFAKY
-414 TNGLDQV
+414 TNGLDKV
-421 PIYVVTLSQYNA
+421 PIYVVSLSQYNA

-438 GEKPVALKAGDALVI
+438 GDKPATLKANEALVT
-453 TDMSNMAGFWQR
+453 TDMNNMVSFWQR

-472 FDFLGTTMRLRA
+472 FDFLGTALRLRA
-484 RRTTME
+484 RSTTME
-490 LHDSVNTSMGTI
+490 YQNSVNTSVGTI
-502 VVPDDVFESKRTE
+502 VVPDAALESKCAQ
-515 LEPLTSYLN
+515 LEPLSSLLN
-524 VKARDSRA
+524 VKTAGSRA

-539 VVKAHQPGLLY
+539 VVKAHQPGLLF
-550 AAESKSSAKEEVV
+550 AAGSKSTAKEEVV
-563 GLTAVIGYLAL
+563 GLTAIVGYLAL

-615 VNHAILMQIAIYFL
+615 VNHAILAQIATYFL

-638 SYVVLGVLGNV
+638 SYVALGVLGGV
-649 IKSLGVF
+649 IKSLGVL
-656 DFLRPLGVT
+656 DFLHPLGVT

-682 MARGVIGEKV
+682 MARGVIGEKA

>member
-11 RRSIKDFGIY
+11 RRSIRDFGIY

-37 VTQQSAVLSLSTDM
+37 VTQQSAVLKLSGNM
-51 RTLVRELG
+51 RTLVQELG
-59 MVIGGVSVFVAVLLA
+59 TIIRGVSIFVAVLLA

-101 RRHVAGIVAMES
+101 RRHVSGIVAMES
-113 LVVGAGALV
+113 LAVGAGALV

-138 TAHLFNTHVRGFGL
+138 TARLFNTHVTGFGL
-152 MFSSHACVYTVM
+152 MFSGQACAYTVM

-169 FIVVG
+169 FLVVG
-174 ALNVLEVSRFKLIDL
+174 ALNVLEVSRFRLIDL

-211 VVSLVLIGVA
+211 VVSLALIGVA
-221 YHVLRVN
+221 YHELRVN
-228 GMYAVDWR
+228 GMYAIDWR

-277 TLRQLS
+277 ALRQLS

-323 ITHYDVSVAM
+323 ITHYDVSIAM
-333 YSTAAKDDSSSSAV
+333 YSTAQTSHASDADDV
-347 AQGTPGAVG
+347 
-356 TESGSRKEELLKASI
+356 SGSGKEALLKASI

-376 LVASSARIDVYQD
+376 LVADSARIDLYQD
-389 PSMRLNLKALR
+389 PSMRLNLKTLR
-400 GDTGVELPDSFEKY
+400 GDTGVELPDSFAKY
-414 TNGLDQV
+414 TNGLDKV
-421 PIYVVTLSQYNA
+421 PIYVVSLSQYNA
-433 TLALR
+433 ILALR
-438 GEKPVALKAGDALVI
+438 GDKPATLKANEALVT
-453 TDMSNMAGFWQR
+453 TDMNNMVSFWQR

-472 FDFLGTTMRLRA
+472 FDFLGTAMRLRA
-484 RRTTME
+484 RSTTME
-490 LHDSVNTSMGTI
+490 YQNSVNTSVGTI
-502 VVPDDVFESKRTE
+502 VVPDAALESKRAQ
-515 LEPLTSYLN
+515 LEPLSSLLN
-524 VKARDSRA
+524 VKTADSRA

-539 VVKAHQPGLLY
+539 VVKAHQPGLLF
-550 AAESKSSAKEEVV
+550 AAGSKSTAKEEVV
-563 GLTAVIGYLAL
+563 GLTAIVGYLAL

-615 VNHAILMQIAIYFL
+615 VNHAILAQIATYFL

-638 SYVVLGVLGNV
+638 SYAALGVLGGV
-649 IKSLGVF
+649 IKSLGVL

-692 RRRE
+692 QRRE

>member
-11 RRSIKDFGIY
+11 RRSIRDFGIY

-37 VTQQSAVLSLSTDM
+37 VTQQSAVLRLSGNM
-51 RTLVRELG
+51 RTLVQELG
-59 MVIGGVSVFVAVLLA
+59 TIIRGVSIFVAVLLA

-101 RRHVAGIVAMES
+101 RRHVSGIVAMES
-113 LVVGAGALV
+113 LAVGAGALV

-138 TAHLFNTHVRGFGL
+138 TARLFNTHVTGFGL
-152 MFSSHACVYTVM
+152 MFSGQACAYTVM

-169 FIVVG
+169 FLVVG
-174 ALNVLEVSRFKLIDL
+174 ALNVLEVSRFRLIDL

-211 VVSLVLIGVA
+211 VVSLALIGVA
-221 YHVLRVN
+221 YHELRVN
-228 GMYAVDWR
+228 GMYAIDWR

-277 TLRQLS
+277 ALRQLS

-323 ITHYDVSVAM
+323 ITHYDVSIAM
-333 YSTAAKDDSSSSAV
+333 YSTAQTSHASDADDV
-347 AQGTPGAVG
+347 
-356 TESGSRKEELLKASI
+356 SGSGKEALLKASV

-376 LVASSARIDVYQD
+376 LVADSARIDLYQD
-389 PSMRLNLKALR
+389 PSMRLNLKTLR
-400 GDTGVELPDSFEKY
+400 GDTGVELPDSFAKY
-414 TNGLDQV
+414 TNGLDKV
-421 PIYVVTLSQYNA
+421 PIYVVSLSQYNA

-438 GEKPVALKAGDALVI
+438 GDKPATLKANEALVT
-453 TDMSNMAGFWQR
+453 TDMNNMVSFWQR

-472 FDFLGTTMRLRA
+472 FDFLGTAMRLRA
-484 RRTTME
+484 RSTTME
-490 LHDSVNTSMGTI
+490 YQNSVNTSVGTI
-502 VVPDDVFESKRTE
+502 VVPDAALESKRAQ
-515 LEPLTSYLN
+515 LEPLSSLLN
-524 VKARDSRA
+524 VKTADSRA

-539 VVKAHQPGLLY
+539 VVKAHQPGLLF
-550 AAESKSSAKEEVV
+550 AAGSKSTAKEEVV
-563 GLTAVIGYLAL
+563 GLTAIVGYLAL

-615 VNHAILMQIAIYFL
+615 VNHAILAQIATYFL

-638 SYVVLGVLGNV
+638 SYVALGVLGGV
-649 IKSLGVF
+649 IKTLGVL

>member
-11 RRSIKDFGIY
+11 RRSIRDFGIY

-37 VTQQSAVLSLSTDM
+37 VTQQSAVLKLSGNM
-51 RTLVRELG
+51 RTLVQELG
-59 MVIGGVSVFVAVLLA
+59 TIIRGVSIFVAVLLA

-101 RRHVAGIVAMES
+101 RRHVSGIVAMES
-113 LVVGAGALV
+113 LAVGAGALV

-138 TAHLFNTHVRGFGL
+138 TARLFNTHVTGFGL
-152 MFSSHACVYTVM
+152 MFSGQACAYTVM

-169 FIVVG
+169 FLVVG
-174 ALNVLEVSRFKLIDL
+174 ALNVLEVSRFRLIDL

-211 VVSLVLIGVA
+211 VVSLALIGVA
-221 YHVLRVN
+221 YHELRVN
-228 GMYAVDWR
+228 GMYAIDWR

-277 TLRQLS
+277 ALRQLS

-323 ITHYDVSVAM
+323 ITHYDVSIAM
-333 YSTAAKDDSSSSAV
+333 YSTAQTSHASDADDV
-347 AQGTPGAVG
+347 
-356 TESGSRKEELLKASI
+356 SGSGKEALLKASV

-376 LVASSARIDVYQD
+376 LVADSARIDLYQD

-400 GDTGVELPDSFEKY
+400 GDTGVALPDSFAKY
-414 TNGLDQV
+414 TNGLDKV
-421 PIYVVTLSQYNA
+421 PIYVVSLSQYNA
-433 TLALR
+433 ILALR
-438 GEKPVALKAGDALVI
+438 GDKPATLKANEALVT
-453 TDMSNMAGFWQR
+453 TDMNNMVSFWQR
-465 VALKRGS
+465 VALKRES
-472 FDFLGTTMRLRA
+472 FDFLGTAMRLRA
-484 RRTTME
+484 RSTTME
-490 LHDSVNTSMGTI
+490 YQNSVNTSVGTI
-502 VVPDDVFESKRTE
+502 VVPDAALESKRAQ
-515 LEPLTSYLN
+515 LKPRSSLLN
-524 VKARDSRA
+524 VKAADSRA

-539 VVKAHQPGLLY
+539 VVKAHQPGLLF
-550 AAESKSSAKEEVV
+550 AAGSKSTAKEEVV
-563 GLTAVIGYLAL
+563 GLTAIVGYLAL

-615 VNHAILMQIAIYFL
+615 VNHAILAQIATYFL

-638 SYVVLGVLGNV
+638 SYVALGVLGGV
-649 IKSLGVF
+649 IKSLGVL

-692 RRRE
+692 QRRE